1 MDAEE
6 KKLQNYVD
14 WRPKRLSSEEE
25 RALLDGIRHRND
37 ERKRA
42 MGVLPRK
49 IEDVKKQ
56 MDGML
61 PASDPET
68 VNLMPGYFRERTPE
82 EQAEYDQ
89 YQADK
94 ADFDSWTK
102 TSPIAKKRLDFAKRA
117 DYNQLGRDKIQNELI
132 ETWRA
137 EKGLRSFA
145 DMNNLDALQGKIDML
160 KRRASEK
167 SGVPD
172 KAKFSDFRP
181 TQFGGITSVHDVGE
195 KQELGIIGKAES
207 LYNDLGDIVSYAKE
221 FKKRGGYGS
230 SAGEFWK
237 GFKDALSK
245 LRTIDLGITDL
256 FESNA
261 FKEIVRKAQGG
272 GELTDQEKAVLELDQ
287 LYKEVSAAFNPSRS
301 YKGGYNT
308 GASLPF
314 MAEFAFSPVSGAGK
328 AVAKAVGKSL
338 VAKGAKEGAK
348 GLSKFAAR
356 VVSSKGGELALRT
369 MADVFVTA
377 PAMTATTGLPRVL
390 AEANRRMIEDGD
402 TPLSATLKAGTAS
415 WIEYMSEGLGG
426 AVDVG
431 LSKAGRLMF
440 GNGMEKLAATAVGR
454 KLSALS
460 KSSYAGAVRRMKGA
474 ANVQG
479 FLSENI
485 EEHIGNIVNYFTV
498 GDVAKEDLLNL
509 DTYLDTAIPIAVM
522 QAVFG
527 IASVGGYSLQVGR
540 VSRVAKKAETALGQ
554 FMPPEEQAKL
564 RERMESMP
572 LDAVTGLIK
581 RQIQKA
587 VENERQAAQT
597 EDESLAAVYMQD
609 AKKARAAAA
618 YVYAHTQKG
627 VLIGAKRQ
635 VDEEKEQAF
644 TQERDK
650 IKADYIASMPAA
662 ENGSYRIVRLNG
674 EGGEAVQVM
683 TDVST
688 YEVEERGDMIT
699 RFRAPGN
706 AVFVMHDDGTK
717 EQVRV
722 DQLLFDKELP
732 WVDNVDETATNLANM
747 DASKF
752 FEELEAERE
761 AEFESAQVETEKEGL
776 RIENGEMAMMS
787 QEDGS
792 LVPVTIADT
801 SMIDDGMVGIVMQD
815 DSMGVVPVES
825 LSAYEAPEESR
836 QSEPQ
841 PYSEEERALQE
852 EAGVSGMEKSEQAQ
866 YDEALAEENADGLS
880 FDDLEAPDAARELR
894 DQIPDADGAI
904 EFVEDEIKS
913 AKKELASIKK
923 SKAKGS
929 TVQERAKSFQE
940 RRNRIKEAEAR
951 ISRLES
957 IRSELA
963 NMGMAEM
970 ERINNEES
978 ILDVEAKTGEELA
991 AMMLMSGTKLIYS
1004 DFKRHTG
1011 YGDKEARGMFGIFA
1025 SAEKGGIGIERFGE
1039 ILMEMDEDGRFF
1051 DHDNAMSAVDAI
1063 LSLFQSVRK
1072 RGDLY
1077 KFISNNE
1084 QARREEEM
1092 KKSMSEEEYF
1102 IRQAFGMSM
1111 DEYSAYLRMFQDKL
1125 LTADDY
1131 KELEEIIAEEYGK
1144 GTGDQ
1149 GRDSEDTGDGQGRAS
1164 GSPVSNDELLQGERA
1179 GDGSG
1184 AVRMEE
1190 RGGSA
1195 GERGG
1200 SDGSLQDEVKNGI
1213 FAEDGISER
1222 ISQADSG
1229 AQDGESS
1236 EVVKEPHFSQGGFE
1250 SSLRDAQAHK
1260 GELSEREIAD
1270 IAEAYAKDAN
1280 SWVPLPDQPKLGT
1293 PLPSGVESEVYYN
1306 ELDGFVYKVNNL
1318 SLSKNILSFL
1328 ERINLH
1334 NKLFPETQ
1342 YELIGFSGFGNGSVY
1357 PIVRQ
1362 RFIPNAEFATPEE
1375 IDSYMRS
1382 LGFEKTSK
1390 EAEYSN
1396 GEYVVSDLRPRNALK
1411 DSDGDIYVVD
1421 AGLEAVASVSD
1432 QIAEEREK
1440 VDPNPT
1446 EAQKEAG
1453 NYRKGHIKLDGF
1465 DVTIEIPKGGVRS
1478 GVDANGKEWSIE
1490 MPHDYGYIRGTKG
1503 KDGDHIDVFL
1513 SESPEDGA
1521 VFVVD
1526 QVKEDGSFDEHKVM
1540 YGFSNLEEA
1549 KAAYLSNYSAGWKGL
1564 GNITEVSK
1572 DGFKKWVESSTRKT
1586 KPFAE
1591 YASVKRELSSNDPVA
1606 KKIKD
1611 IEDKQREIDELVLR
1625 RQDVMSEK
1633 SQALKE
1639 FDSFAKSNAKLFKD
1653 LSVQKFR
1660 AHRISAIDDIGGES
1674 YSKDDVDTLYTSF
1687 ADSVKGKNLVLVP
1700 SDSMASVFVL
1710 EDDVEVGSGR
1720 ISGIRGQ
1727 FEGEGVGDR
1736 EVLSLEELS
1745 DLFVGSIIY
1754 EVESEGIARSMLGLR
1769 NKYIS
1774 LLHESVDI
1782 RSRISDLQ
1790 KGIGVIKN
1798 EIEILNK
1805 DKEVKRI
1812 FDSYIMK
1819 HGDVQPAKK
1828 TGKPIDSSVIKFAI
1842 RGNDNP
1848 ILTGVY
1854 HDNGYAVA
1862 TDGII
1867 LLADKTAYDK
1877 SKNGR
1882 VDNGKSDSYLEGKFP
1897 NWKSVIPEVPLHPI
1911 DFNKL
1916 LGQLRAVR
1924 EDLKPSRG
1932 KRGVAKSAID
1942 KSVVS
1947 LRLPSGEI
1955 ASFQLARLEL
1965 SVSAAIRLGFDG
1977 VGYERFKLVMGGK
1990 NGNLVLVEHRP
2001 STDVSHEDYP
2011 VAAIDLSKT
2020 VDEIHSDNPDIRFR
2034 RSGTPIRES
2043 DGEVFARGQGFTEIP
2058 DGVASTHF
2066 AYEPNLAHIY
2076 EDPTAYYELEKL
2088 AKENGGIL
2096 PEGWEYDFSPEDFRL
2111 KDGYVCCKQS
2121 DNYEYPQYIMGAGD
2135 DSFCVFFE
2143 GEKVA
2148 TIYDGVVAKVEK
2160 VLDVWERKGNEYVQV
2175 DDEDAKSI
2183 KHERFRF
2190 LGEKG
2195 AAALD
2200 RYEEASHRMDN
2211 LAVAREMEEAG
2222 TDEQTIK
2229 RATGWERGADG
2240 LWRYEVSDFDLE
2252 IVDESFDKALG
2263 QYGVSLAEFVGK
2275 DSSLFVSYPLMK
2287 YINVKRRD
2295 LGDRING
2302 SFQSV
2307 ARSGFI
2313 EINRSLPI
2321 ADAEATL
2328 VHEVQHAIQHEEGF
2342 ENGTHSS
2349 SSDYRKNAG
2358 EVEARNAARRI
2369 DFTDDIRVMLGKYT
2383 EDVSRAD
2390 QIFLSDAV
2398 AGLRESVDPKRK
2410 SITAWDELLRRSP
2423 KLQMQQKIREEVGS
2437 LSKQLNVPVNFV
2449 FSRDLKGKKAQ
2460 SKGWY
2465 DGKTGEI
2472 FIVLDK
2478 NVDVEDA
2485 VATVMHE
2492 VVAHKGLRDMLG
2504 RAEHDALMDEV
2515 FNVIPEDVI
2524 SELKGFYW
2532 DDTKSDAH
2540 NRRVLADEYVAL
2552 LAETYQAPS
2561 VIERIAAAVRAAF
2574 RKLGISLKMN
2584 DGDIMYMLY
2593 LSKNRL
2599 TNRDSSRTTIDKMD
2613 RLQTAKQFA
2622 NEYDNIMFRM
2632 PIEDVENS
2640 LYEDYPIEVATYM
2653 RAKLSSRW
2661 YRWTEAHQDAMRS
2674 WKLFIDKLKDVKESE
2689 NVYMMENLMG
2699 SRAADKVSRFEHDKM
2714 KPLETSIRK
2723 LKKAVKLNDEGF
2735 SLYLIAKHAPERNE
2749 YMRRKAVEKLERDR
2763 SGLLKDMSDEDFRLE
2778 VERAMKKDYSG
2789 EKAVER
2795 ELKALGYD
2803 SLQAYIDHVENTA
2816 GSELINTLWDRLR
2829 AATGYSIKEW
2839 YDCGMMGKE
2848 SYNEMKSRYQ
2858 FYVPLRGHMGEVAK
2872 DIFRYYKAEVDPR
2885 FSDPNERAEG
2895 RKSIA
2900 DNPLPYIRQMAH
2912 SAIIAGSKNLV
2923 KMCAYR
2929 LASSHKNDVLFIG
2942 TQYYEVRK
2950 DGDGNIID
2958 YIPIYPDINAD
2969 DSEEEMREKMMDFH
2983 GRTKRGLENGS
2994 IVKEAKG
3001 AQDMKLFATDQQV
3014 KEHICTLKIN
3024 GRSFYLIAP
3033 MHPELTQ
3040 SITGRN
3046 RGFADGAIIRSVAAV
3061 TNFMAK
3067 NYTSRSPNFM
3077 LSNFSRD
3084 VWWSLGSLFTREGT
3098 GYTMRYVKNIPLAF
3112 KEQFKGR
3119 KNSVV
3124 LDEFYKSG
3132 ASTGFV
3138 TTLKESEYKKSYKNR
3153 ASTSHWFVAK
3163 KMWYGLWESF
3173 RVPNVFFENATRL
3186 AVFMTSRQEGR
3197 SLARSAYDAKE
3208 ASVNFNRKGSGK
3220 MGAAQLKSFFAFY
3233 NAGVQGLDAYGKLW
3247 GANWRKTLFLHGM
3260 AVFLGAAPYI
3270 VAALTGDDETRK
3282 KYFALPEY
3290 VRRNNLVIPLWGDS
3304 FLKIPLPIEA
3314 RAYHALG
3321 DVFGGLFRGEI
3332 SSKQA
3337 ALATV
3342 SSMMDMFPINFF
3354 DAHGGIEKGAKLYE
3368 LGDHTGALVATLGGV
3383 IPTAFR
3389 PLTEVAANMNYSGGK
3404 IYNETDWNAHL
3415 PAYRKAGYFTNPWM
3429 VEGAKALNKATG
3441 GDAVT
3446 PGRVNINPS
3455 IAEHYMMG
3463 YIGGVMTF
3471 LNQFTKTG
3479 ISVFGEED
3487 VNWNQVPVFNRFFLQ
3502 DKKILQKKI
3511 DRDFRDISDEM
3522 KLIQKREGGY
3532 RKIIKEGNW
3541 VDQENAATKL
3551 DEMYESGSIDLS
3563 EAYKSAAEHIK
3574 KMRKYMEDLEDKG
3587 EKNQME
3593 KEITDIKADFL
3604 EYKKSIDDGR
3614 EEEKGKTA

>member
-6 KKLQNYVD
+6 KKQDYAD
-14 WRPKRLSSEEE
+14 WKPRKLSSEEE
-25 RALLDGIRHRND
+25 RALLDSIKSRGE

-42 MGVLPRK
+42 EGFLPERV
-49 IEDVKKQ
+49 EDVKKQ

-68 VNLMPGYFRERTPE
+68 VNLMPGYFRERTSE

-89 YQADK
+89 YKADR
-94 ADFDSWTK
+94 ADFDRWTK
-102 TSPIAKKRLDFAKRA
+102 TSPIAKSRLAFAKKA
-117 DYNQLGRDKIQNELI
+117 DFNQRGRDKIQNELI

-167 SGVPD
+167 SGVLD
-172 KAKFSDFRP
+172 RAKFSDFRP

-195 KQELGIIGKAES
+195 KQELGIVGKAES
-207 LYNDLGDIVSYAKE
+207 LYNDLSDIVSYAKE
-221 FKKRGGYGS
+221 FKERGGYGS

-261 FKEIVRKAQGG
+261 YKEIVRKAQGG

-287 LYKEVSAAFNPSRS
+287 LYKEVSSAFNPSKS

-308 GASLPF
+308 GVSLPF
-314 MAEFAFSPVSGAGK
+314 MAEFALNPVSGAGK
-328 AVAKAVGKSL
+328 SIAKAVGKSL

-356 VVSSKGGELALRT
+356 VVSTKGGELALRT

-377 PAMTATTGLPRVL
+377 PAMTATSGMPRML

-440 GNGMEKLAATAVGR
+440 GNSMQKLAATAVGR
-454 KLSALS
+454 KLSALG

-474 ANVQG
+474 ANVQS

-485 EEHIGNIVNYFTV
+485 EEHIGNIVNHFTI
-498 GDVAKEDLLNL
+498 GDVTKEDLLNL
-509 DTYLDTAIPIAVM
+509 DTYLDTAIPIAVT
-522 QAVFG
+522 QAAFG
-527 IASVGGYSLQVGR
+527 ISSVGGYSLQVGR
-540 VSRVAKKAETALGQ
+540 VSRAAKKAETALGQ
-554 FMPPEEQAKL
+554 FMPPEEMTKL
-564 RERMESMP
+564 RERMRDMP
-572 LDAVTGLIK
+572 LDAVTGLVK

-609 AKKARAAAA
+609 AKKAKSAAA
-618 YVYAHTQKG
+618 YVYAQTQKNIL
-627 VLIGAKRQ
+627 VGAKSQ

-644 TQERDK
+644 TQERDR
-650 IKADYIASMPAA
+650 IKAKYIASMPAA

-674 EGGEAVQVM
+674 VDGEAVQVM

-688 YEVEERGDMIT
+688 YEVEERGKIIT
-699 RFRAPGN
+699 RFRAPDN
-706 AVFVMHDDGTK
+706 VVFVMHEDGTK

-732 WVDNVDETATNLANM
+732 WVDNVDETATNLANV

-752 FEELEAERE
+752 FEDLEAERE
-761 AEFESAQVETEKEGL
+761 AEFEAAQVETEKEGL

-801 SMIDDGMVGIVMQD
+801 SMFEDGMVGVVMQD
-815 DSMGVVPVES
+815 DSMDVVPVES
-825 LSAYEAPEESR
+825 LSAYEVPE
-836 QSEPQ
+836 EPQ
-841 PYSEEERALQE
+841 PYTEEERALQE
-852 EAGVSGMEKSEQAQ
+852 EAGIGSMEKLEGAQ

-880 FDDLEAPDAARELR
+880 FDDLEAPDAARMLR

-904 EFVEDEIKS
+904 EFVEDEIKA
-913 AKKELASIKK
+913 AKKELTSIKRT
-923 SKAKGS
+923 KAKGA
-929 TVQERAKSFQE
+929 TVEERARSFQE
-940 RRNRIKEAEAR
+940 RRNRIKDAESR

-957 IRSELA
+957 IRSELS
-963 NMGMAEM
+963 NMGMFEM

-1011 YGDKEARGMFGIFA
+1011 YGDKEARGLFGIFA

-1077 KFISNNE
+1077 KFIANNE

-1111 DEYSAYLRMFQDKL
+1111 DEYKAHLRMFQDEL

-1144 GTGDQ
+1144 RTSNQ
-1149 GRDSEDTGDGQGRAS
+1149 GGDSEDTSDEQGRAS

-1190 RGGSA
+1190 RGDAA

-1200 SDGSLQDEVKNGI
+1200 SDGTLQDEVKNDN

-1222 ISQADSG
+1222 ISQASDGADSG
-1229 AQDGESS
+1229 KADGGLQSADQLRRGIEEASRDARGGEK
-1236 EVVKEPHFSQGGFE
+1236 EVNRTIEALGQSLGLWIPFE
-1250 SSLRDAQAHK
+1250 NLSSLGSPFVGGNENTNYLD
-1260 GELSEREIAD
+1260 E
-1270 IAEAYAKDAN
+1270 N
-1280 SWVPLPDQPKLGT
+1280 GT
-1293 PLPSGVESEVYYN
+1293 I
-1306 ELDGFVYKVNNL
+1306 YKVNNL
-1318 SLSKNILSFL
+1318 MNSGTIVDLFN
-1328 ERINLH
+1328 RIDLH
-1334 NKLFPETQ
+1334 NAIFPNTR
-1342 YELIGFSGFGNGSVY
+1342 YELVGVSGFGNGSSIYPVY
-1357 PIVRQ
+1357 KQYFVRD
-1362 RFIPNAEFATPEE
+1362 AEFATPEE

-1396 GEYVVSDLRPRNALK
+1396 GEYVVSDLRPRNVLK

-1421 AGLEAVASVSD
+1421 AGLEVAASVSD

-1440 VDPNPT
+1440 VDTNPT

-1453 NYRKGHIKLDGF
+1453 NYRKGHVELDGF
-1465 DVTIEIPKGGVRS
+1465 DITIETPKGGVRS

-1490 MPHDYGYIRGTKG
+1490 MQHDYGYIRGTKG
-1503 KDGDHIDVFL
+1503 KDGDHIDIFL
-1513 SESPEDGA
+1513 SESPEEGT

-1540 YGFSNLEEA
+1540 YGFSDLEDA
-1549 KAAYLSNYSAGWKGL
+1549 KAAYLSNYSDGWKGL

-1572 DGFKKWVESSTRKT
+1572 DDFKKWVESSTRKT

-1591 YASVKRELSSNDPVA
+1591 YVQIV
-1606 KKIKD
+1606 
-1611 IEDKQREIDELVLR
+1611 R
-1625 RQDVMSEK
+1625 RQE
-1633 SQALKE
+1633 
-1639 FDSFAKSNAKLFKD
+1639 SNARFREMIEAAKERQAKEIEPGWFD
-1653 LSVQKFR
+1653 RVLSEQQLPDER
-1660 AHRISAIDDIGGES
+1660 TD
-1674 YSKDDVDTLYTSF
+1674 SK
-1687 ADSVKGKNLVLVP
+1687 VKGIP
-1700 SDSMASVFVL
+1700 EDFVA
-1710 EDDVEVGSGR
+1710 
-1720 ISGIRGQ
+1720 
-1727 FEGEGVGDR
+1727 GE
-1736 EVLSLEELS
+1736 
-1745 DLFVGSIIY
+1745 
-1754 EVESEGIARSMLGLR
+1754 
-1769 NKYIS
+1769 
-1774 LLHESVDI
+1774 
-1782 RSRISDLQ
+1782 
-1790 KGIGVIKN
+1790 
-1798 EIEILNK
+1798 K
-1805 DKEVKRI
+1805 DKHV
-1812 FDSYIMK
+1812 
-1819 HGDVQPAKK
+1819 V
-1828 TGKPIDSSVIKFAI
+1828 
-1842 RGNDNP
+1842 
-1848 ILTGVY
+1848 LTGVY
-1854 HDNGYAVA
+1854 HA
-1862 TDGII
+1862 
-1867 LLADKTAYDK
+1867 
-1877 SKNGR
+1877 NGR
-1882 VDNGKSDSYLEGKFP
+1882 VYASDGVVLISEEKKYPKKDEGKIRTKGAYIDGKSPPVERVIPKAEKYSPFDADALVSFVERVEAAAKAEWNRKGDNGKRIDKGSYKFKRE
-1897 NWKSVIPEVPLHPI
+1897 NTHVALGINGEERVVRLDRLDKIAKAARRLGIISVGV
-1911 DFNKL
+1911 D
-1916 LGQLRAVR
+1916 
-1924 EDLKPSRG
+1924 SRG
-1932 KRGVAKSAID
+1932 YIHMTDGNNHVVSGSN
-1942 KSVVS
+1942 SVVKH
-1947 LRLPSGEI
+1947 LANVPYGDVFAYNL
-1955 ASFQLARLEL
+1955 ASAESQ
-1965 SVSAAIRLGFDG
+1965 
-1977 VGYERFKLVMGGK
+1977 
-1990 NGNLVLVEHRP
+1990 
-2001 STDVSHEDYP
+2001 
-2011 VAAIDLSKT
+2011 
-2020 VDEIHSDNPDIRFR
+2020 DNPDIRFR
-2034 RSGTPIRES
+2034 RSDAPIRES
-2043 DGEVFARGQGFTEIP
+2043 DRDVFARGQISSTIP
-2058 DGVASTHF
+2058 DGFASTHF
-2066 AYEPNLAHIY
+2066 AYEPNLAHVY
-2076 EDPTAYYELEKL
+2076 EDPTAYFELERL

-2096 PEGWEYDFSPEDFRL
+2096 PEGWEFDFSPEDFRL
-2111 KDGYVCCKQS
+2111 KNGYVCCKQS
-2121 DNYEYPQYIMGAGD
+2121 DNYEYPQYIMGAGE

-2160 VLDVWERKGNEYVQV
+2160 VLDVWERKGDEYVQV
-2175 DDEDAKSI
+2175 DSEDAKII
-2183 KHERFRF
+2183 KHERFR
-2190 LGEKG
+2190 
-2195 AAALD
+2195 A
-2200 RYEEASHRMDN
+2200 
-2211 LAVAREMEEAG
+2211 
-2222 TDEQTIK
+2222 
-2229 RATGWERGADG
+2229 
-2240 LWRYEVSDFDLE
+2240 
-2252 IVDESFDKALG
+2252 
-2263 QYGVSLAEFVGK
+2263 
-2275 DSSLFVSYPLMK
+2275 P
-2287 YINVKRRD
+2287 
-2295 LGDRING
+2295 
-2302 SFQSV
+2302 
-2307 ARSGFI
+2307 
-2313 EINRSLPI
+2313 
-2321 ADAEATL
+2321 
-2328 VHEVQHAIQHEEGF
+2328 
-2342 ENGTHSS
+2342 
-2349 SSDYRKNAG
+2349 
-2358 EVEARNAARRI
+2358 
-2369 DFTDDIRVMLGKYT
+2369 
-2383 EDVSRAD
+2383 
-2390 QIFLSDAV
+2390 
-2398 AGLRESVDPKRK
+2398 
-2410 SITAWDELLRRSP
+2410 TAWDELLRRSP

-2465 DGKTGEI
+2465 DGKTGEVS
-2472 FIVLDK
+2472 IVLDK

-2504 RAEHDALMDEV
+2504 RADHDALMDEV
-2515 FNVIPEDVI
+2515 FSVIPEDVI
-2524 SELKGFYW
+2524 SELKEFYW
-2532 DDTKSDAH
+2532 DDTKSEAH

-2599 TNRDSSRTTIDKMD
+2599 MNRDSSRTTIDKMD

-2640 LYEDYPIEVATYM
+2640 LYEDYPIEVASYM

-2689 NVYMMENLMG
+2689 NVYMMENIMG
-2699 SRAADKVSRFEHDKM
+2699 SRAADKVSRFEHDRM

-2735 SLYLIAKHAPERNE
+2735 SLYLISKHAPERNE
-2749 YMRRKAVEKLERDR
+2749 YMRKKAVENLEKERG
-2763 SGLLKDMSDEDFRLE
+2763 GLFRNLSDEDFRLE

-2803 SLQAYIDHVENTA
+2803 SLQAYTDHVENTA

-2829 AATGYSIKEW
+2829 AATGHSIKEW
-2839 YDCGMMGKE
+2839 YDCGMMGRE
-2848 SYNEMKSRYQ
+2848 AYQEMKSRYR

-2994 IVKEAKG
+2994 IVREAKG
-3001 AQDMKLFATDQQV
+3001 VQDMKLFATDQQV

-3046 RGFADGAIIRSVAAV
+3046 RDFADGAIIRSVAAV

-3098 GYTMRYVKNIPLAF
+3098 GYTMGFVRNIPLAF

-3132 ASTGFV
+3132 AATGFV

-3173 RVPNVFFENATRL
+3173 SVPNVFFENATRL

-3247 GANWRKTLFLHGM
+3247 GANWKKMAALHGM

-3282 KYFALPEY
+3282 KHFALPDY

-3314 RAYHALG
+3314 RAYHAIG
-3321 DVFGGLFRGEI
+3321 DIFGGLFRGEI
-3332 SSKQA
+3332 SGKQA

-3368 LGDHTGALVATLGGV
+3368 LGDHTGALAATLGGV

-3389 PLTEVAANMNYSGGK
+3389 PLTEVVANMNYSGGK

-3441 GDAVT
+3441 GDEVT

-3471 LNQFTKTG
+3471 LNQSAKTG

-3511 DRDFRDISDEM
+3511 DRDFRDVSDEM
-3522 KLIQKREGGY
+3522 KLIQKRESGY
-3532 RKIIKEGNW
+3532 RKILKEGNW
-3541 VDQENAATKL
+3541 VEQGNAATKL

-3587 EKNQME
+3587 EKDQME

>member
-6 KKLQNYVD
+6 KKLQGYAD
-14 WRPKRLSSEEE
+14 WKPVRIGAEEE
-25 RALLDGIRHRND
+25 RALLDSIKSRG
-37 ERKRA
+37 EVRKRA
-42 MGVLPRK
+42 EGFLPERV
-49 IEDVKKQ
+49 EDVKKQ
-56 MDGML
+56 LKGML
-61 PASDPET
+61 PASAPET
-68 VNLMPGYFRERTPE
+68 VNLMPGYFRERTSQ

-94 ADFDSWTK
+94 ADFDNWTK
-102 TSPIAKKRLDFAKRA
+102 TSPIAKKRLASIRRA
-117 DYNQLGRDKIQNELI
+117 DIEHKAGYGQGVGQDERNRVDRELWQ
-132 ETWRA
+132 TYKA

-160 KRRASEK
+160 KSRASEK
-167 SGVPD
+167 SGVLD

-195 KQELGIIGKAES
+195 KQELGIVGKAES
-207 LYNDLGDIVSYAKE
+207 LYNDLSDIVSYAKK
-221 FKKRGGYGS
+221 FKERGGYGS

-245 LRTIDLGITDL
+245 LRVIDLGITDL

-261 FKEIVRKAQGG
+261 YKEIVRKAQGG

-287 LYKEVSAAFNPSRS
+287 LYKEVSSDFNPSKS

-314 MAEFAFSPVSGAGK
+314 MAEFALNPVSGAGK
-328 AVAKAVGKSL
+328 SIAKAVGKSL
-338 VAKGAKEGAK
+338 VAKGVKEGAK

-440 GNGMEKLAATAVGR
+440 GDGMEKLAATAVGR
-454 KLSALS
+454 KLSAMGR
-460 KSSYAGAVRRMKGA
+460 SSYAGAVRRMKGA
-474 ANVQG
+474 ANVQS

-498 GDVAKEDLLNL
+498 GDVTKEDLLNL
-509 DTYLDTAIPIAVM
+509 EVYLDTAIPIAVT
-522 QAVFG
+522 QAAFG
-527 IASVGGYSLQVGR
+527 ISSVGGYSLQVGR
-540 VSRVAKKAETALGQ
+540 VSRAAKKAETALGQ
-554 FMPPEEQAKL
+554 FMPPEEMTKL
-564 RERMESMP
+564 RERMRDMP
-572 LDAVTGLIK
+572 LDAIAGLVK

-609 AKKARAAAA
+609 AKKAKSAAA
-618 YVYAHTQKG
+618 YVYAQTQKNIL
-627 VLIGAKRQ
+627 VGAKSQ

-644 TQERDK
+644 TQERDR
-650 IKADYIASMPAA
+650 IKAKYMASMPAA
-662 ENGSYRIVRLNG
+662 ENGSYRMARLNG
-674 EGGEAVQVM
+674 VDGEAVQVM
-683 TDVST
+683 TDIST
-688 YEVEERGDMIT
+688 YEVEERGKIIT
-699 RFRAPGN
+699 RFRSSDNTA
-706 AVFVMHDDGTK
+706 FIMHEDGTK

-801 SMIDDGMVGIVMQD
+801 SMLEDGVVGIVMQD
-815 DSMGVVPVES
+815 DSMDVVPVES
-825 LSAYEAPEESR
+825 LSAYEVPEEP
-836 QSEPQ
+836 QPSEPQ
-841 PYSEEERALQE
+841 PYTEEERALQE
-852 EAGVSGMEKSEQAQ
+852 EAGIGSMEKSEGAQ

-880 FDDLEAPDAARELR
+880 FDDLEAPDAARMLR

-904 EFVEDEIKS
+904 EFVEDEIKT
-913 AKKELASIKK
+913 AKKELTSIKRT
-923 SKAKGS
+923 KAKGV
-929 TVQERAKSFQE
+929 TVEERARSFQE
-940 RRNRIKEAEAR
+940 RRNRIKDAEAR

-957 IRSELA
+957 IRAELS
-963 NMGMAEM
+963 NMGMSEM

-978 ILDVEAKTGEELA
+978 VLDVEAKTGEELA

-1051 DHDNAMSAVDAI
+1051 DHENAMSAVDAV

-1077 KFISNNE
+1077 KFIANNE
-1084 QARREEEM
+1084 QAGREEEM
-1092 KKSMSEEEYF
+1092 RKSMSEEEYF

-1111 DEYSAYLRMFQDKL
+1111 DEYKAHLRMFQDEL

-1144 GTGDQ
+1144 RTSDQ
-1149 GRDSEDTGDGQGRAS
+1149 GGDSEDTGDEQGRP
-1164 GSPVSNDELLQGERA
+1164 GESPVSDDELLRGERT

-1184 AVRMEE
+1184 AIRMED
-1190 RGGSA
+1190 RGLSV

-1200 SDGSLQDEVKNGI
+1200 SDGSLQNEVKNDN

-1222 ISQADSG
+1222 ISQASDGADSG
-1229 AQDGESS
+1229 KADGGLQSADQLRRGIEEASRDARGGEK
-1236 EVVKEPHFSQGGFE
+1236 EVNRAIEALAKSLGLWIPFE
-1250 SSLRDAQAHK
+1250 NLSSLGSPFVGGNENTNYLD
-1260 GELSEREIAD
+1260 E
-1270 IAEAYAKDAN
+1270 N
-1280 SWVPLPDQPKLGT
+1280 GT
-1293 PLPSGVESEVYYN
+1293 I
-1306 ELDGFVYKVNNL
+1306 YKVNNL
-1318 SLSKNILSFL
+1318 MNSGTIVDLFN
-1328 ERINLH
+1328 RIDLH
-1334 NKLFPETQ
+1334 NAIFPNTR
-1342 YELIGFSGFGNGSVY
+1342 YELVGVSGFGNGSSIYPVY
-1357 PIVRQ
+1357 KQYFVRD
-1362 RFIPNAEFATPEE
+1362 AEFATPEE

-1396 GEYVVSDLRPRNALK
+1396 GEYVVSDLRSRNVLK
-1411 DSDGDIYVVD
+1411 DSDGDIYVID
-1421 AGLEAVASVSD
+1421 AGLEVAASVSD

-1440 VDPNPT
+1440 VDTNPT

-1453 NYRKGHIKLDGF
+1453 NYRKGHVELDGF
-1465 DVTIEIPKGGVRS
+1465 DITIETPKGGVRS

-1490 MPHDYGYIRGTKG
+1490 MQHDYGYIRGTKG

-1513 SESPEDGA
+1513 SESPEEGA

-1526 QVKEDGSFDEHKVM
+1526 QVKEDGSFDKHKVM
-1540 YGFSNLEEA
+1540 YGFSDPEEA

-1572 DGFKKWVESSTRKT
+1572 EDFKKWVESSTRKT

-1591 YASVKRELSSNDPVA
+1591 Y
-1606 KKIKD
+1606 
-1611 IEDKQREIDELVLR
+1611 
-1625 RQDVMSEK
+1625 
-1633 SQALKE
+1633 
-1639 FDSFAKSNAKLFKD
+1639 
-1653 LSVQKFR
+1653 VQ
-1660 AHRISAIDDIGGES
+1660 
-1674 YSKDDVDTLYTSF
+1674 
-1687 ADSVKGKNLVLVP
+1687 
-1700 SDSMASVFVL
+1700 
-1710 EDDVEVGSGR
+1710 
-1720 ISGIRGQ
+1720 
-1727 FEGEGVGDR
+1727 
-1736 EVLSLEELS
+1736 
-1745 DLFVGSIIY
+1745 
-1754 EVESEGIARSMLGLR
+1754 IARKQESSMR
-1769 NKYIS
+1769 
-1774 LLHESVDI
+1774 
-1782 RSRISDLQ
+1782 
-1790 KGIGVIKN
+1790 
-1798 EIEILNK
+1798 
-1805 DKEVKRI
+1805 
-1812 FDSYIMK
+1812 
-1819 HGDVQPAKK
+1819 
-1828 TGKPIDSSVIKFAI
+1828 
-1842 RGNDNP
+1842 
-1848 ILTGVY
+1848 
-1854 HDNGYAVA
+1854 
-1862 TDGII
+1862 
-1867 LLADKTAYDK
+1867 
-1877 SKNGR
+1877 
-1882 VDNGKSDSYLEGKFP
+1882 
-1897 NWKSVIPEVPLHPI
+1897 
-1911 DFNKL
+1911 
-1916 LGQLRAVR
+1916 
-1924 EDLKPSRG
+1924 
-1932 KRGVAKSAID
+1932 
-1942 KSVVS
+1942 
-1947 LRLPSGEI
+1947 SGETI
-1955 ASFQLARLEL
+1955 ESDAGNVGA
-1965 SVSAAIRLGFDG
+1965 FD
-1977 VGYERFKLVMGGK
+1977 V
-1990 NGNLVLVEHRP
+1990 
-2001 STDVSHEDYP
+2001 
-2011 VAAIDLSKT
+2011 
-2020 VDEIHSDNPDIRFR
+2020 DNPDIRFR
-2034 RSGTPIRES
+2034 RSGTPMRES
-2043 DGEVFARGQGFTEIP
+2043 DGEVFARGQISSTISDGF
-2058 DGVASTHF
+2058 ASVHF

-2088 AKENGGIL
+2088 AKENGGVL

-2111 KDGYVCCKQS
+2111 KRGYVCCRES

-2148 TIYDGVVAKVEK
+2148 TIYDGVVAKVGK
-2160 VLDVWERKGNEYVQV
+2160 VLDVWERKGDEYVQV
-2175 DDEDAKSI
+2175 DGDDVRYRAVFHGSPHAFESFDHSKMGTGEGAQAYGWGTYVTEVQGIARSYAKMEKHVEVKFIGSYDDQWQFNIISNMLNYLRSDISRGFSLKEKFEDAKSRLKRYKYNGDVNAGI
-2183 KHERFRF
+2183 FIDNLSIRDFDVKYSTRNLYTVDIPDDNGSNYLHWEKSINEQPQGVKEKIEEMSGDGLIGRLFGALVGNRDVSLGDRYKSLTRAGNVSPQELSQALSEEGFVGISYPAQHQSGGRKDGARNYVIFKEEDAKVINHERFR
-2190 LGEKG
+2190 
-2195 AAALD
+2195 
-2200 RYEEASHRMDN
+2200 AS
-2211 LAVAREMEEAG
+2211 
-2222 TDEQTIK
+2222 I
-2229 RATGWERGADG
+2229 
-2240 LWRYEVSDFDLE
+2240 
-2252 IVDESFDKALG
+2252 
-2263 QYGVSLAEFVGK
+2263 
-2275 DSSLFVSYPLMK
+2275 
-2287 YINVKRRD
+2287 
-2295 LGDRING
+2295 
-2302 SFQSV
+2302 
-2307 ARSGFI
+2307 
-2313 EINRSLPI
+2313 
-2321 ADAEATL
+2321 
-2328 VHEVQHAIQHEEGF
+2328 
-2342 ENGTHSS
+2342 
-2349 SSDYRKNAG
+2349 
-2358 EVEARNAARRI
+2358 
-2369 DFTDDIRVMLGKYT
+2369 
-2383 EDVSRAD
+2383 
-2390 QIFLSDAV
+2390 
-2398 AGLRESVDPKRK
+2398 
-2410 SITAWDELLRRSP
+2410 AWDELLRRSP

-2437 LSKQLNVPVNFV
+2437 LSKQLNAPVNFV

-2465 DGKTGEI
+2465 DGKTGEV

-2524 SELKGFYW
+2524 SELKEFYW
-2532 DDTKSDAH
+2532 DDTKSEAH
-2540 NRRVLADEYVAL
+2540 NGRVLADEYVAL
-2552 LAETYQAPS
+2552 LAETYQTPS
-2561 VIERIAAAVRAAF
+2561 VIERVAAAVRAAF

-2599 TNRDSSRTTIDKMD
+2599 MNRDSSRTTIDKTD

-2640 LYEDYPIEVATYM
+2640 LYEDYPAEVATYM

-2689 NVYMMENLMG
+2689 NVYMMENIMG

-2749 YMRRKAVEKLERDR
+2749 YMRKKAVENLEKERG
-2763 SGLLKDMSDEDFRLE
+2763 GLFRNLSDEDFRLE

-2803 SLQAYIDHVENTA
+2803 SLQAYIDHVENMA
-2816 GSELINTLWDRLR
+2816 GSELIETLWGRLR

-2839 YDCGMMGKE
+2839 YDCGMIGRE

-2912 SAIIAGSKNLV
+2912 SAVIAGSKNLV

-2994 IVKEAKG
+2994 IVREAKG
-3001 AQDMKLFATDQQV
+3001 VQDMKLFATDQQV
-3014 KEHICTLKIN
+3014 REHICTLKIN

-3046 RGFADGAIIRSVAAV
+3046 REVADGAIIRRVAAV

-3098 GYTMRYVKNIPLAF
+3098 RYTMGFVRNIPLAF

-3173 RVPNVFFENATRL
+3173 SVPNVFFENATRL

-3247 GANWRKTLFLHGM
+3247 GANWKKMAALHGM

-3270 VAALTGDDETRK
+3270 VAALTGDDEMRK

-3290 VRRNNLVIPLWGDS
+3290 VRRNNLVIPLLEDS

-3383 IPTAFR
+3383 IPTVFR
-3389 PLTEVAANMNYSGGK
+3389 PLTEVVANMNYSGGK

-3441 GDAVT
+3441 GDEVT

-3471 LNQFTKTG
+3471 LNQSAKTG

-3487 VNWNQVPVFNRFFLQ
+3487 VNWNQVPVSNRFFLQ

-3511 DRDFRDISDEM
+3511 DRDFRDVSDDM
-3522 KLIQKREGGY
+3522 KLIQKRESGY
-3532 RKIIKEGNW
+3532 RKILKEGNW
-3541 VDQENAATKL
+3541 VEQGNAATKL

-3563 EAYKSAAEHIK
+3563 EAYKSADEHIK

-3587 EKNQME
+3587 EKDQME

>member
-6 KKLQNYVD
+6 KKLQGYAD
-14 WRPKRLSSEEE
+14 WKPVRMGAEEE
-25 RALLDGIRHRND
+25 RALLDSIKSRGE

-42 MGVLPRK
+42 EGVLPQK
-49 IEDVKKQ
+49 IGDVKKQ

-68 VNLMPGYFRERTPE
+68 VRMMPDYFRERTSG

-89 YQADK
+89 YKADR
-94 ADFDSWTK
+94 ADFDNWTK
-102 TSPIAKKRLDFAKRA
+102 TSPIAKSRLAFAKKA
-117 DYNQLGRDKIQNELI
+117 DFNQRGRDKIQNELI

-167 SGVPD
+167 SGVLD
-172 KAKFSDFRP
+172 RAKFSDFRP
-181 TQFGGITSVHDVGE
+181 TQFGGITSVHDADE

-207 LYNDLGDIVSYAKE
+207 LYNDLSDIVSYAKE

-261 FKEIVRKAQGG
+261 YKEIVRKAQGG

-287 LYKEVSAAFNPSRS
+287 LYKEVSSAFNPSKS

-328 AVAKAVGKSL
+328 SVAKAVGKSL

-356 VVSSKGGELALRT
+356 VVSTKGGDLALRT

-377 PAMTATTGLPRVL
+377 PSMTATTGMPRAL

-440 GNGMEKLAATAVGR
+440 GNGMERLAATAVGR
-454 KLSALS
+454 KLSALG

-474 ANVQG
+474 ANVQS
-479 FLSENI
+479 FLSENV
-485 EEHIGNIVNYFTV
+485 EEHIGNIVNHFTV
-498 GDVAKEDLLNL
+498 GDVTKEDLLNL
-509 DTYLDTAIPIAVM
+509 DTYLDTAIPIAVT
-522 QAVFG
+522 QAAFG
-527 IASVGGYSLQVGR
+527 ILSVGGYSLQVGR
-540 VSRVAKKAETALGQ
+540 VSRAAKKAETALGQ
-554 FMPPEEQAKL
+554 FMSPEERAKL
-564 RERMESMP
+564 AEKLRDMP
-572 LDAVTGLIK
+572 LDAVTGLVK

-609 AKKARAAAA
+609 AKKAKSAAA
-618 YVYAHTQKG
+618 YVYAQTQKSI
-627 VLIGAKRQ
+627 LIGAKSQ
-635 VDEEKEQAF
+635 ADEEKEQAF

-662 ENGSYRIVRLNG
+662 ENGSYRMARLNG
-674 EGGEAVQVM
+674 VDGEAVQVM
-683 TDVST
+683 TDIST
-688 YEVEERGDMIT
+688 YEVEERGNMIT
-699 RFRAPGN
+699 RLRSSDNTA
-706 AVFVMHDDGTK
+706 FVMHEDGTK

-722 DQLLFDKELP
+722 DQLLFDKDLP
-732 WVDNVDETATNLANM
+732 WADNVEETATNLANM
-747 DASKF
+747 DASKS
-752 FEELEAERE
+752 FEELEAEKE
-761 AEFESAQVETEKEGL
+761 AEFEAAQMDSEEEGL
-776 RIENGEMAMMS
+776 RVENGEMAMMA
-787 QEDGS
+787 QGDGS

-801 SMIDDGMVGIVMQD
+801 SMLDDGMVGIVMQD
-815 DSMGVVPVES
+815 DSMDVVPVES
-825 LSAYEAPEESR
+825 LSAYEAPEE
-836 QSEPQ
+836 PQ
-841 PYSEEERALQE
+841 PYTEEERALQE
-852 EAGVSGMEKSEQAQ
+852 EAGIGSMEKSEGAK

-880 FDDLEAPDAARELR
+880 FDDLEAPDAARMLR

-904 EFVEDEIKS
+904 EFVEDEIKT
-913 AKKELASIKK
+913 AKKELTSIKRT
-923 SKAKGS
+923 KAKGA
-929 TVQERAKSFQE
+929 TVEERARSFQE
-940 RRNRIKEAEAR
+940 RRNRIKDAEAR

-957 IRSELA
+957 IRSELS

-970 ERINNEES
+970 ERINNEEA

-1092 KKSMSEEEYF
+1092 KKSMSEDEYF
-1102 IRQAFGMSM
+1102 IQQAFGMSM
-1111 DEYSAYLRMFQDKL
+1111 DEYSAYLRMFQDEL

-1149 GRDSEDTGDGQGRAS
+1149 GGDSEDTGDEQGRP
-1164 GSPVSNDELLQGERA
+1164 GESPVSDDELLRGERT
-1179 GDGSG
+1179 GDESG

-1190 RGGSA
+1190 RGDAA
-1195 GERGG
+1195 GERGD
-1200 SDGSLQDEVKNGI
+1200 SDGSLQDEVK
-1213 FAEDGISER
+1213 DGISER

-1250 SSLRDAQAHK
+1250 SSVRDAQAHK

-1270 IAEAYAKDAN
+1270 IAEAYAKEAN

-1293 PLPSGVESEVYYN
+1293 PLPSGVECEVYYN

-1342 YELIGFSGFGNGSVY
+1342 YELIGFSGFSNGSVY

-1396 GEYVVSDLRPRNALK
+1396 GEYVVSDLRPRNVLK
-1411 DSDGDIYVVD
+1411 DADGDIYVID
-1421 AGLEAVASVSD
+1421 AGLEVAASVSD
-1432 QIAEEREK
+1432 RIAEEREK
-1440 VDPNPT
+1440 VDTNPT

-1453 NYRKGHIKLDGF
+1453 NYRKGHVELDGF
-1465 DVTIEIPKGGVRS
+1465 DITIETPRGGVRR
-1478 GVDANGKEWSIE
+1478 GVDADGKEWSIE
-1490 MPHDYGYIRGTKG
+1490 MQHDYGYIRGTKG
-1503 KDGDHIDVFL
+1503 KDGDHIDIFL

-1540 YGFSNLEEA
+1540 YGFSDLEDA
-1549 KAAYLSNYSAGWKGL
+1549 KAAYLSNYSDGWKGL

-1572 DGFKKWVESSTRKT
+1572 DDFKRWVESSTRKT

-1591 YASVKRELSSNDPVA
+1591 Y
-1606 KKIKD
+1606 
-1611 IEDKQREIDELVLR
+1611 
-1625 RQDVMSEK
+1625 
-1633 SQALKE
+1633 
-1639 FDSFAKSNAKLFKD
+1639 
-1653 LSVQKFR
+1653 VQ
-1660 AHRISAIDDIGGES
+1660 
-1674 YSKDDVDTLYTSF
+1674 
-1687 ADSVKGKNLVLVP
+1687 
-1700 SDSMASVFVL
+1700 
-1710 EDDVEVGSGR
+1710 
-1720 ISGIRGQ
+1720 
-1727 FEGEGVGDR
+1727 
-1736 EVLSLEELS
+1736 
-1745 DLFVGSIIY
+1745 
-1754 EVESEGIARSMLGLR
+1754 IAR
-1769 NKYIS
+1769 KQ
-1774 LLHESVDI
+1774 ESAVRSGETIESDVDI
-1782 RSRISDLQ
+1782 RFRLSEEEQIKRQAIADGTFMKAPNGNETNLNERQWFQVRTRAFKDWFGDWEKSPEDAS
-1790 KGIGVIKN
+1790 KVVDENGEPMVVYHGTDADFTEFKFDKIGTHSTSIGYGFYLASSENVARGYTSTEKVMPLFLCSKKQLDVNKSPLSKKELTSLINKIIEKEIQES
-1798 EIEILNK
+1798 EIEDYRDSFLSNYADTYSLKKNSAIGETVGMILASNSTAV
-1805 DKEVKRI
+1805 DQISELCNAVGDKRI
-1812 FDSYIMK
+1812 VNEAVVQVLGYDAIIQKDFQ
-1819 HGDVQPAKK
+1819 GDGIAFVALTPNQ
-1828 TGKPIDSSVIKFAI
+1828 IKS
-1842 RGNDNP
+1842 
-1848 ILTGVY
+1848 
-1854 HDNGYAVA
+1854 A
-1862 TDGII
+1862 TDNVG
-1867 LLADKTAYDK
+1867 T
-1877 SKNGR
+1877 
-1882 VDNGKSDSYLEGKFP
+1882 
-1897 NWKSVIPEVPLHPI
+1897 
-1911 DFNKL
+1911 
-1916 LGQLRAVR
+1916 
-1924 EDLKPSRG
+1924 
-1932 KRGVAKSAID
+1932 
-1942 KSVVS
+1942 
-1947 LRLPSGEI
+1947 
-1955 ASFQLARLEL
+1955 
-1965 SVSAAIRLGFDG
+1965 FD
-1977 VGYERFKLVMGGK
+1977 V
-1990 NGNLVLVEHRP
+1990 
-2001 STDVSHEDYP
+2001 
-2011 VAAIDLSKT
+2011 
-2020 VDEIHSDNPDIRFR
+2020 DNPDIRFR
-2034 RSGTPIRES
+2034 RSEAPIRES
-2043 DGEVFARGQGFTEIP
+2043 DREVFARGQISSTIP
-2058 DGVASTHF
+2058 DGFASTHF
-2066 AYEPNLAHIY
+2066 AYEPNLAHVY

-2111 KDGYVCCKQS
+2111 KRGYVCCKQS
-2121 DNYEYPQYIMGAGD
+2121 DNYEYPQYIMGAED

-2160 VLDVWERKGNEYVQV
+2160 ILDVWERKGGEYVQV
-2175 DDEDAKSI
+2175 DSEDVRYRAVFHGSPHAFESFDHSKMGTGEGAQAYGWGTYVTEVQGIARSYAKMEKNVEVKFIGSYDDQWQFNIISNMLNYLRSDISRGFSLKEKFDDAKSRLKRYKYNGDVNAGIFIDNLSIRDFDVKYSTRNLYTVDIPDDNGSNYLHWEKSINEQPQGVKEKIEEMSGDGLIGRLFGALVGNRDVSLGDRYKSLTRAGNVSPQELSQALSEEGFVGISYPAQHQSGGRKDGARNYVIFKEEDAKVI
-2183 KHERFRF
+2183 NHERFR
-2190 LGEKG
+2190 
-2195 AAALD
+2195 A
-2200 RYEEASHRMDN
+2200 
-2211 LAVAREMEEAG
+2211 
-2222 TDEQTIK
+2222 
-2229 RATGWERGADG
+2229 
-2240 LWRYEVSDFDLE
+2240 
-2252 IVDESFDKALG
+2252 
-2263 QYGVSLAEFVGK
+2263 
-2275 DSSLFVSYPLMK
+2275 
-2287 YINVKRRD
+2287 
-2295 LGDRING
+2295 
-2302 SFQSV
+2302 
-2307 ARSGFI
+2307 
-2313 EINRSLPI
+2313 PI
-2321 ADAEATL
+2321 
-2328 VHEVQHAIQHEEGF
+2328 
-2342 ENGTHSS
+2342 
-2349 SSDYRKNAG
+2349 
-2358 EVEARNAARRI
+2358 
-2369 DFTDDIRVMLGKYT
+2369 
-2383 EDVSRAD
+2383 
-2390 QIFLSDAV
+2390 
-2398 AGLRESVDPKRK
+2398 
-2410 SITAWDELLRRSP
+2410 AWDELLRRSP

-2504 RAEHDALMDEV
+2504 GAEHDALMDEV

-2532 DDTKSDAH
+2532 DDTKSEAH

-2552 LAETYQAPS
+2552 LAETYQSPS

-2599 TNRDSSRTTIDKMD
+2599 TNRDSSRTTIDKTD

-2640 LYEDYPIEVATYM
+2640 LYEDYPIEVASYM

-2661 YRWTEAHQDAMRS
+2661 YRWTEAHQDAMMS

-2689 NVYMMENLMG
+2689 NVYMMENIMG

-2723 LKKAVKLNDEGF
+2723 LKKSVKLNDEGF

-2763 SGLLKDMSDEDFRLE
+2763 SSSLKDMSDEDFRLE

-2803 SLQAYIDHVENTA
+2803 SLQAYTDHVENTA

-2829 AATGYSIKEW
+2829 AATGHSIKEW
-2839 YDCGMMGKE
+2839 YDCGMMGRE
-2848 SYNEMKSRYQ
+2848 AYQEMKSRYQ

-2912 SAIIAGSKNLV
+2912 SAVIAGSKNLV

-2942 TQYYEVRK
+2942 TQYYDVRK
-2950 DGDGNIID
+2950 DGDGSIID

-2994 IVKEAKG
+2994 IVREAKG
-3001 AQDMKLFATDQQV
+3001 VQDMKLFATDQQV
-3014 KEHICTLKIN
+3014 REHICTLKIN
-3024 GRSFYLIAP
+3024 GRSFYMIAP

-3046 RGFADGAIIRSVAAV
+3046 REVADGAIIRRVAAV

-3084 VWWSLGSLFTREGT
+3084 VWWSIGSLFTREGT
-3098 GYTMRYVKNIPLAF
+3098 RYTMGFVRNIPLAF
-3112 KEQFKGR
+3112 KELFKGR

-3132 ASTGFV
+3132 AATGFV
-3138 TTLKESEYKKSYKNR
+3138 TVNKESRYKKDYKRR
-3153 ASTSHWFVAK
+3153 ASDKIRHKVLRGAVHVF
-3163 KMWYGLWESF
+3163 
-3173 RVPNVFFENATRL
+3173 NVFEDFNAISENATRL

-3290 VRRNNLVIPLWGDS
+3290 VRRNNLVIPLWEDS

-3337 ALATV
+3337 ALSTV

-3389 PLTEVAANMNYSGGK
+3389 PLTEVVANMNYSGGK

-3441 GDAVT
+3441 GDEVT

-3471 LNQFTKTG
+3471 LNQSAKTG
-3479 ISVFGEED
+3479 ISVFDGED
-3487 VNWNQVPVFNRFFLQ
+3487 INWNQVPIFNRFFLQ

-3511 DRDFRDISDEM
+3511 DRDFRDVSDDM
-3522 KLIQKREGGY
+3522 KLIQKRESGY
-3532 RKIIKEGNW
+3532 KKILKEGNW
-3541 VDQENAATKL
+3541 VEQGNAATKL

-3587 EKNQME
+3587 EKSQME

>member
-6 KKLQNYVD
+6 KKQDYAG
-14 WRPKRLSSEEE
+14 WKPRKLSSEEE
-25 RALLDGIRHRND
+25 RSLLDGIRRRND

-42 MGVLPRK
+42 EGFLPERV
-49 IEDVKKQ
+49 EDVKKQ

-61 PASDPET
+61 PASDTET
-68 VNLMPGYFRERTPE
+68 VKLMPGYFRERTSE
-82 EQAEYDQ
+82 EQAEYNQ
-89 YQADK
+89 YKADR
-94 ADFDSWTK
+94 ADFDRWTK
-102 TSPIAKKRLDFAKRA
+102 TSPIAKSRLAFAKKA
-117 DYNQLGRDKIQNELI
+117 DFNQRGRDKIQNELI

-167 SGVPD
+167 SGVLD
-172 KAKFSDFRP
+172 KARLSDFRP
-181 TQFGGITSVHDVGE
+181 TQFGGITSVHDADE

-207 LYNDLGDIVSYAKE
+207 LYNDLSDIVSYAKE

-261 FKEIVRKAQGG
+261 YKEIVRKAQGG

-287 LYKEVSAAFNPSRS
+287 LYKEVSSAFNPSKS

-308 GASLPF
+308 GVSLPF
-314 MAEFAFSPVSGAGK
+314 MAEFALNPVSGAGK

-377 PAMTATTGLPRVL
+377 PAMTATSGMPRVL

-454 KLSALS
+454 KLSALG

-474 ANVQG
+474 ANVQS

-485 EEHIGNIVNYFTV
+485 EEHIGNIVNHFTI
-498 GDVAKEDLLNL
+498 GDVTKEDLLNL
-509 DTYLDTAIPIAVM
+509 DTYLDTAIPIAVT
-522 QAVFG
+522 QVAFG

-540 VSRVAKKAETALGQ
+540 VSRAAKKAEKSLGQ

-564 RERMESMP
+564 AEKLRDMP
-572 LDAVTGLIK
+572 LDVITGLVK

-609 AKKARAAAA
+609 AKKARSAAA
-618 YVYAHTQKG
+618 YVYAQTQKNIL
-627 VLIGAKRQ
+627 VGAKSQ

-650 IKADYIASMPAA
+650 IKAEYIASMPAA
-662 ENGSYRIVRLNG
+662 ENGSHRMARLNG

-683 TDVST
+683 TDIST
-688 YEVEERGDMIT
+688 YEVEERGKIIT
-699 RFRAPGN
+699 RFRSSDNTA
-706 AVFVMHDDGTK
+706 FIMHEDGTK

-752 FEELEAERE
+752 FEDLEAERE

-801 SMIDDGMVGIVMQD
+801 SMIDDGVVGIVMQD
-815 DSMGVVPVES
+815 DSMDVVPVES
-825 LSAYEAPEESR
+825 LSAYEVPE
-836 QSEPQ
+836 EPQ
-841 PYSEEERALQE
+841 PYTEEERALQE
-852 EAGVSGMEKSEQAQ
+852 EAGIGSMEKLEGAQ

-880 FDDLEAPDAARELR
+880 FDDLEAPDAARMLR

-904 EFVEDEIKS
+904 EFVEDEIKA
-913 AKKELASIKK
+913 AKKELTSIKRT
-923 SKAKGS
+923 KAKGA
-929 TVQERAKSFQE
+929 TVEERARSFQE
-940 RRNRIKEAEAR
+940 RRNRIKDAESR

-957 IRSELA
+957 IRSELSG
-963 NMGMAEM
+963 MGMAEM

-978 ILDVEAKTGEELA
+978 VLDVEAKTGEELA

-1051 DHDNAMSAVDAI
+1051 DHENAMSAVDAI

-1077 KFISNNE
+1077 KFITNNE

-1111 DEYSAYLRMFQDKL
+1111 DEYSAYLRMFQDGL
-1125 LTADDY
+1125 LAAEDY
-1131 KELEEIIAEEYGK
+1131 KKLEEIIAEEYGK
-1144 GTGDQ
+1144 GAGDQ

-1164 GSPVSNDELLQGERA
+1164 GSPVSNDELLRRERT
-1179 GDGSG
+1179 GDESG
-1184 AVRMEE
+1184 TIRMEE
-1190 RGGSA
+1190 RGDAA
-1195 GERGG
+1195 GERGD
-1200 SDGSLQDEVKNGI
+1200 SDGSLQDEVKNDN

-1222 ISQADSG
+1222 ISQASDGADSG
-1229 AQDGESS
+1229 KADGGLQSADQLRRGIEEASRDARGGEK
-1236 EVVKEPHFSQGGFE
+1236 EVNRAIEALAKSLGLWIPFE
-1250 SSLRDAQAHK
+1250 NLSSLGSPFVGGNENTNYLD
-1260 GELSEREIAD
+1260 E
-1270 IAEAYAKDAN
+1270 N
-1280 SWVPLPDQPKLGT
+1280 GT
-1293 PLPSGVESEVYYN
+1293 I
-1306 ELDGFVYKVNNL
+1306 YKVNNL
-1318 SLSKNILSFL
+1318 MNSGTIVDLFN
-1328 ERINLH
+1328 RIDLH
-1334 NKLFPETQ
+1334 NAIFPNTR
-1342 YELIGFSGFGNGSVY
+1342 YELVGVSGFGNGSSIYPVY
-1357 PIVRQ
+1357 KQYFVRD
-1362 RFIPNAEFATPEE
+1362 AEFATPEN

-1396 GEYVVSDLRPRNALK
+1396 GEYVVSDLRPRNVLK
-1411 DSDGDIYVVD
+1411 DADGDIYVID
-1421 AGLEAVASVSD
+1421 AGIEPVASVSD
-1432 QIAEEREK
+1432 RIAEEREK
-1440 VDPNPT
+1440 VEPNPT

-1453 NYRKGHIKLDGF
+1453 NYRKGHVKLDGF
-1465 DVTIEIPKGGVRS
+1465 DITIETPKGGVRR
-1478 GVDANGKEWSIE
+1478 GVAADGKEWSIE
-1490 MPHDYGYIRGTKG
+1490 MQHDYGYIRGTKG

-1540 YGFSNLEEA
+1540 YGFASLEEA

-1564 GNITEVSK
+1564 GNISEVSRE
-1572 DGFKKWVESSTRKT
+1572 DFKRWVESSTRKT

-1591 YASVKRELSSNDPVA
+1591 Y
-1606 KKIKD
+1606 
-1611 IEDKQREIDELVLR
+1611 
-1625 RQDVMSEK
+1625 
-1633 SQALKE
+1633 
-1639 FDSFAKSNAKLFKD
+1639 
-1653 LSVQKFR
+1653 VQ
-1660 AHRISAIDDIGGES
+1660 
-1674 YSKDDVDTLYTSF
+1674 
-1687 ADSVKGKNLVLVP
+1687 
-1700 SDSMASVFVL
+1700 
-1710 EDDVEVGSGR
+1710 
-1720 ISGIRGQ
+1720 
-1727 FEGEGVGDR
+1727 
-1736 EVLSLEELS
+1736 
-1745 DLFVGSIIY
+1745 
-1754 EVESEGIARSMLGLR
+1754 IAR
-1769 NKYIS
+1769 KQ
-1774 LLHESVDI
+1774 ES
-1782 RSRISDLQ
+1782 
-1790 KGIGVIKN
+1790 
-1798 EIEILNK
+1798 
-1805 DKEVKRI
+1805 
-1812 FDSYIMK
+1812 
-1819 HGDVQPAKK
+1819 
-1828 TGKPIDSSVIKFAI
+1828 
-1842 RGNDNP
+1842 
-1848 ILTGVY
+1848 
-1854 HDNGYAVA
+1854 
-1862 TDGII
+1862 
-1867 LLADKTAYDK
+1867 
-1877 SKNGR
+1877 
-1882 VDNGKSDSYLEGKFP
+1882 
-1897 NWKSVIPEVPLHPI
+1897 
-1911 DFNKL
+1911 
-1916 LGQLRAVR
+1916 AVR
-1924 EDLKPSRG
+1924 
-1932 KRGVAKSAID
+1932 
-1942 KSVVS
+1942 
-1947 LRLPSGEI
+1947 SGEI
-1955 ASFQLARLEL
+1955 IEPDSDNVGA
-1965 SVSAAIRLGFDG
+1965 FD
-1977 VGYERFKLVMGGK
+1977 V
-1990 NGNLVLVEHRP
+1990 
-2001 STDVSHEDYP
+2001 
-2011 VAAIDLSKT
+2011 
-2020 VDEIHSDNPDIRFR
+2020 DNPDIRFR
-2034 RSGTPIRES
+2034 RSDTPIRES
-2043 DGEVFARGQGFTEIP
+2043 DREVFARGQISSTIP
-2058 DGVASTHF
+2058 DGFASTHF

-2088 AKENGGIL
+2088 AKENGGVL

-2111 KDGYVCCKQS
+2111 KRGYVCCKQS

-2135 DSFCVFFE
+2135 DGFCVFFE

-2148 TIYDGVVAKVEK
+2148 TIYDGVVAKVGK
-2160 VLDVWERKGNEYVQV
+2160 VLDAWERKGGEYVQV
-2175 DDEDAKSI
+2175 DSEDAKVI
-2183 KHERFRF
+2183 NHERFR
-2190 LGEKG
+2190 
-2195 AAALD
+2195 AP
-2200 RYEEASHRMDN
+2200 M
-2211 LAVAREMEEAG
+2211 
-2222 TDEQTIK
+2222 
-2229 RATGWERGADG
+2229 
-2240 LWRYEVSDFDLE
+2240 
-2252 IVDESFDKALG
+2252 
-2263 QYGVSLAEFVGK
+2263 
-2275 DSSLFVSYPLMK
+2275 
-2287 YINVKRRD
+2287 
-2295 LGDRING
+2295 
-2302 SFQSV
+2302 
-2307 ARSGFI
+2307 
-2313 EINRSLPI
+2313 
-2321 ADAEATL
+2321 
-2328 VHEVQHAIQHEEGF
+2328 
-2342 ENGTHSS
+2342 
-2349 SSDYRKNAG
+2349 
-2358 EVEARNAARRI
+2358 
-2369 DFTDDIRVMLGKYT
+2369 
-2383 EDVSRAD
+2383 
-2390 QIFLSDAV
+2390 
-2398 AGLRESVDPKRK
+2398 
-2410 SITAWDELLRRSP
+2410 AWDELLRRSP

-2472 FIVLDK
+2472 FIVLDE

-2532 DDTKSDAH
+2532 DDTKSEAR

-2632 PIEDVENS
+2632 PIEEVENS
-2640 LYEDYPIEVATYM
+2640 LYEDYPIEIATYM

-2689 NVYMMENLMG
+2689 NVYMMENIMG
-2699 SRAADKVSRFEHDKM
+2699 SRAADKVSRFEHDRM

-2735 SLYLIAKHAPERNE
+2735 SLYLISKHAPERNE
-2749 YMRRKAVEKLERDR
+2749 YMRKKAVENLEKERG
-2763 SGLLKDMSDEDFRLE
+2763 GLFRNLSDEDFRLE

-2803 SLQAYIDHVENTA
+2803 SLQAYTDHVENTA

-2829 AATGYSIKEW
+2829 AATGHSIKEW
-2839 YDCGMMGKE
+2839 YDCGMMGRE
-2848 SYNEMKSRYQ
+2848 AYQEMKSRYR

-2994 IVKEAKG
+2994 IVREAKG
-3001 AQDMKLFATDQQV
+3001 VQDMKLFATDQQV

-3046 RGFADGAIIRSVAAV
+3046 RDFADGAIIRSVAAV

-3098 GYTMRYVKNIPLAF
+3098 GYTMGFVRNIPLAF

-3132 ASTGFV
+3132 AATGFV

-3173 RVPNVFFENATRL
+3173 SVPNVFFENATRL

-3270 VAALTGDDETRK
+3270 VAALTGDDEMRK
-3282 KYFALPEY
+3282 KYFALPDY

-3314 RAYHALG
+3314 RAYHAIG
-3321 DVFGGLFRGEI
+3321 DIFGGLFRGEI
-3332 SSKQA
+3332 SGKQA

-3368 LGDHTGALVATLGGV
+3368 LGDHTGALAATLGGV

-3389 PLTEVAANMNYSGGK
+3389 PLTEVVANMNYSGGK

-3441 GDAVT
+3441 GDEVT

-3471 LNQFTKTG
+3471 LNQSAKTG
-3479 ISVFGEED
+3479 ISVFGEEE
-3487 VNWNQVPVFNRFFLQ
+3487 VNWNQVPVSNRFFLQ

-3511 DRDFRDISDEM
+3511 DRDFRDVSDDM
-3522 KLIQKREGGY
+3522 KLIQKRESGY
-3532 RKIIKEGNW
+3532 RKILKEGNW
-3541 VDQENAATKL
+3541 VEQGNAATKL

-3587 EKNQME
+3587 EKDQME

>member
-6 KKLQNYVD
+6 KKQDYAG
-14 WRPKRLSSEEE
+14 WKPRKLSSEEE
-25 RALLDGIRHRND
+25 RALLDSIKSRGE

-42 MGVLPRK
+42 EGVLPQK
-49 IEDVKKQ
+49 IGDVKKQ

-68 VNLMPGYFRERTPE
+68 VNLMPGYFRERTSE

-89 YQADK
+89 YKADK
-94 ADFDSWTK
+94 ADFDNWTK
-102 TSPIAKKRLDFAKRA
+102 TSPIAKSRLAFAEKADF
-117 DYNQLGRDKIQNELI
+117 NQIGRDKIQNELI

-167 SGVPD
+167 SGVLD
-172 KAKFSDFRP
+172 RAKFSDFRP
-181 TQFGGITSVHDVGE
+181 TQFGGVTSVHDVGE

-207 LYNDLGDIVSYAKE
+207 LYNDLSDIVSYAKE

-245 LRTIDLGITDL
+245 LRTVDLGITDL

-261 FKEIVRKAQGG
+261 YKEIVRKAHGG

-287 LYKEVSAAFNPSRS
+287 LYKEVSSAFNPSKS

-308 GASLPF
+308 GVSLPF
-314 MAEFAFSPVSGAGK
+314 MAEFALNPVSGAGK
-328 AVAKAVGKSL
+328 SIAKAVGKSL

-348 GLSKFAAR
+348 GLSKFAAK
-356 VVSSKGGELALRT
+356 VVNARRGELALRT

-377 PAMTATTGLPRVL
+377 PAMAATTGMPRAL
-390 AEANRRMIEDGD
+390 AEANRRMTEDGD

-431 LSKAGRLMF
+431 LSKAGRLVF

-454 KLSALS
+454 KLSAMG

-474 ANVQG
+474 ANVQS

-485 EEHIGNIVNYFTV
+485 EEHIGNIVNHFTI
-498 GDVAKEDLLNL
+498 GDVTKEDLLSL
-509 DTYLDTAIPIAVM
+509 DTYLDTAIPIAVT
-522 QAVFG
+522 QAAFG
-527 IASVGGYSLQVGR
+527 ISSVGGYSLQVGR
-540 VSRVAKKAETALGQ
+540 VSRAAKKAETALGQ
-554 FMPPEEQAKL
+554 FMSPEERAKL
-564 RERMESMP
+564 AEKLRDMP
-572 LDAVTGLIK
+572 LDAVTGLVK

-609 AKKARAAAA
+609 AKKAKSAAA
-618 YVYAHTQKG
+618 YVYAQTQKNIL
-627 VLIGAKRQ
+627 VGAKSQ
-635 VDEEKEQAF
+635 VDEEKEQSF

-650 IKADYIASMPAA
+650 IKAEYIASMPAA

-683 TDVST
+683 TDIST
-688 YEVEERGDMIT
+688 YQVEERGDMIT
-699 RFRAPGN
+699 RFRAPDN
-706 AVFVMHDDGTK
+706 AVFVMHEDGTK

-722 DQLLFDKELP
+722 EQLLFDKELP

-752 FEELEAERE
+752 FEDLEAERE

-801 SMIDDGMVGIVMQD
+801 SMIDDGVVGIVMQD
-815 DSMGVVPVES
+815 DSMDVVPVES
-825 LSAYEAPEESR
+825 LSAYEVPEES
-836 QSEPQ
+836 QPSESQPSESQ
-841 PYSEEERALQE
+841 PYTEEERALQE
-852 EAGVSGMEKSEQAQ
+852 EAGIGGMEKSEGAQ

-880 FDDLEAPDAARELR
+880 FDDLEAPDAARMLR
-894 DQIPDADGAI
+894 DQILDADGAI
-904 EFVEDEIKS
+904 EFVEDEIKT
-913 AKKELASIKK
+913 AKKELTSIKRTK
-923 SKAKGS
+923 VKGA
-929 TVQERAKSFQE
+929 TVEERARSFQE
-940 RRNRIKEAEAR
+940 RRNRIKDAEAR

-957 IRSELA
+957 IRSELS

-970 ERINNEES
+970 ERINNEEA

-1039 ILMEMDEDGRFF
+1039 ILLEMDEDGRFF

-1111 DEYSAYLRMFQDKL
+1111 DEYSAYLRMFQDEL

-1144 GTGDQ
+1144 RTSDQ
-1149 GRDSEDTGDGQGRAS
+1149 GGDSEDTGDEQGRP
-1164 GSPVSNDELLQGERA
+1164 GEPPVSDDELLRGERT
-1179 GDGSG
+1179 GDESG

-1190 RGGSA
+1190 RGDTA
-1195 GERGG
+1195 RERGG
-1200 SDGSLQDEVKNGI
+1200 SDGTLQDEVKNDN

-1222 ISQADSG
+1222 ISQASDGADSG
-1229 AQDGESS
+1229 KADGGLQSADQLRRGIEEASRDARGGEK
-1236 EVVKEPHFSQGGFE
+1236 EVNRTIEALGQSLGLWIPFE
-1250 SSLRDAQAHK
+1250 NLSSLGSPFVGGNENTNYLD
-1260 GELSEREIAD
+1260 E
-1270 IAEAYAKDAN
+1270 N
-1280 SWVPLPDQPKLGT
+1280 GT
-1293 PLPSGVESEVYYN
+1293 I
-1306 ELDGFVYKVNNL
+1306 YKVNNL
-1318 SLSKNILSFL
+1318 MNSGTIVDLFN
-1328 ERINLH
+1328 RIDLH
-1334 NKLFPETQ
+1334 NAIFPNTR
-1342 YELIGFSGFGNGSVY
+1342 YELVGVSGFGNGSSIYPVY
-1357 PIVRQ
+1357 KQYFVRD
-1362 RFIPNAEFATPEE
+1362 AEFATPEE

-1396 GEYVVSDLRPRNALK
+1396 GEYVVSDLRPRNVLK
-1411 DSDGDIYVVD
+1411 DADGDIYVID
-1421 AGLEAVASVSD
+1421 AGIEPVASVSD
-1432 QIAEEREK
+1432 RIAEEREK
-1440 VDPNPT
+1440 VEPNPT

-1453 NYRKGHIKLDGF
+1453 NYRKGHVKLDGF
-1465 DVTIEIPKGGVRS
+1465 DITIETPKGGVRR
-1478 GVDANGKEWSIE
+1478 GVAADGKEWSIE
-1490 MPHDYGYIRGTKG
+1490 MQHDYGYIRGTKG

-1513 SESPEDGA
+1513 SESPEEGT

-1540 YGFSNLEEA
+1540 YGFSDLEDA
-1549 KAAYLSNYSAGWKGL
+1549 KAAYLSNYSDGWKGL

-1572 DGFKKWVESSTRKT
+1572 DDFKRWVESSTRKT

-1591 YASVKRELSSNDPVA
+1591 Y
-1606 KKIKD
+1606 
-1611 IEDKQREIDELVLR
+1611 
-1625 RQDVMSEK
+1625 
-1633 SQALKE
+1633 
-1639 FDSFAKSNAKLFKD
+1639 
-1653 LSVQKFR
+1653 VQ
-1660 AHRISAIDDIGGES
+1660 
-1674 YSKDDVDTLYTSF
+1674 
-1687 ADSVKGKNLVLVP
+1687 
-1700 SDSMASVFVL
+1700 
-1710 EDDVEVGSGR
+1710 
-1720 ISGIRGQ
+1720 
-1727 FEGEGVGDR
+1727 
-1736 EVLSLEELS
+1736 
-1745 DLFVGSIIY
+1745 
-1754 EVESEGIARSMLGLR
+1754 IAR
-1769 NKYIS
+1769 KQ
-1774 LLHESVDI
+1774 ESAVRSGETIESDVDI
-1782 RSRISDLQ
+1782 RFRLSEEDHIKRQAIADGTFMKAPNGNETNLNERQWLQVRTRAFKDWFGDWEKSPEDASKVVDENGEPMVVYHGTDADFTEFKFDKIGTHSTSIGYGFYLASSENVARGYTSTEKVMPLFLCSRKQLDVNKSSLTKKELTSLINKIIEKEIQESGIEDYKDSFLSNYADTYSLEKKRAISEAVGMIHESSATAVDQISELCNAV
-1790 KGIGVIKN
+1790 G
-1798 EIEILNK
+1798 
-1805 DKEVKRI
+1805 DKRI
-1812 FDSYIMK
+1812 VNEAVVQVLGYDAIIQKDFQ
-1819 HGDVQPAKK
+1819 GDGTAFVALTPNQ
-1828 TGKPIDSSVIKFAI
+1828 IKS
-1842 RGNDNP
+1842 
-1848 ILTGVY
+1848 
-1854 HDNGYAVA
+1854 A
-1862 TDGII
+1862 TDNVG
-1867 LLADKTAYDK
+1867 A
-1877 SKNGR
+1877 
-1882 VDNGKSDSYLEGKFP
+1882 
-1897 NWKSVIPEVPLHPI
+1897 
-1911 DFNKL
+1911 
-1916 LGQLRAVR
+1916 
-1924 EDLKPSRG
+1924 
-1932 KRGVAKSAID
+1932 
-1942 KSVVS
+1942 
-1947 LRLPSGEI
+1947 
-1955 ASFQLARLEL
+1955 
-1965 SVSAAIRLGFDG
+1965 FD
-1977 VGYERFKLVMGGK
+1977 V
-1990 NGNLVLVEHRP
+1990 
-2001 STDVSHEDYP
+2001 
-2011 VAAIDLSKT
+2011 
-2020 VDEIHSDNPDIRFR
+2020 DNPDIRFR
-2034 RSGTPIRES
+2034 RSDTPIRES
-2043 DGEVFARGQGFTEIP
+2043 DGNVFARGQISSTIP
-2058 DGVASTHF
+2058 DGFASTHF

-2076 EDPTAYYELEKL
+2076 EDPTAYFELERL

-2096 PEGWEYDFSPEDFRL
+2096 PEGWEFDFSPEDFRL
-2111 KDGYVCCKQS
+2111 KNGYVCCKQS
-2121 DNYEYPQYIMGAGD
+2121 DNYEYPQYIMGAGE

-2148 TIYDGVVAKVEK
+2148 TIYNGVVAKVGK
-2160 VLDVWERKGNEYVQV
+2160 VLDVWERKGDEYVQV
-2175 DDEDAKSI
+2175 DSEDAKI
-2183 KHERFRF
+2183 INHERFR
-2190 LGEKG
+2190 
-2195 AAALD
+2195 A
-2200 RYEEASHRMDN
+2200 
-2211 LAVAREMEEAG
+2211 
-2222 TDEQTIK
+2222 
-2229 RATGWERGADG
+2229 
-2240 LWRYEVSDFDLE
+2240 
-2252 IVDESFDKALG
+2252 
-2263 QYGVSLAEFVGK
+2263 
-2275 DSSLFVSYPLMK
+2275 P
-2287 YINVKRRD
+2287 
-2295 LGDRING
+2295 
-2302 SFQSV
+2302 
-2307 ARSGFI
+2307 
-2313 EINRSLPI
+2313 
-2321 ADAEATL
+2321 
-2328 VHEVQHAIQHEEGF
+2328 
-2342 ENGTHSS
+2342 
-2349 SSDYRKNAG
+2349 
-2358 EVEARNAARRI
+2358 
-2369 DFTDDIRVMLGKYT
+2369 
-2383 EDVSRAD
+2383 
-2390 QIFLSDAV
+2390 
-2398 AGLRESVDPKRK
+2398 
-2410 SITAWDELLRRSP
+2410 TAWDELLRRSP

-2437 LSKQLNVPVNFV
+2437 LSKQLNVPVTFV

-2465 DGKTGEI
+2465 DGKTGEV
-2472 FIVLDK
+2472 FIVIDK

-2532 DDTKSDAH
+2532 DDTKSEAH

-2599 TNRDSSRTTIDKMD
+2599 TNRDSSRTTIDKTD

-2640 LYEDYPIEVATYM
+2640 LYEDYPIEVASYM

-2689 NVYMMENLMG
+2689 NVYMMENIMG

-2723 LKKAVKLNDEGF
+2723 LKKSVKLNDEGF

-2763 SGLLKDMSDEDFRLE
+2763 SGSLKDMSDEDFRLE

-2803 SLQAYIDHVENTA
+2803 SLQAYTDHVENTA

-2829 AATGYSIKEW
+2829 AATGHSIKEW
-2839 YDCGMMGKE
+2839 YDCGMMGRE
-2848 SYNEMKSRYQ
+2848 AYQEMKSRYQ

-2912 SAIIAGSKNLV
+2912 SAVIAGSKNLV

-2942 TQYYEVRK
+2942 TQYYDVRK
-2950 DGDGNIID
+2950 DGDGSIID

-2969 DSEEEMREKMMDFH
+2969 DSEEEMREKLMDFH

-3046 RGFADGAIIRSVAAV
+3046 REVSDGAIIRRVAAV

-3084 VWWSLGSLFTREGT
+3084 VWWSIGSLFTREGT
-3098 GYTMRYVKNIPLAF
+3098 GYTMGFVRNIPLAF
-3112 KEQFKGR
+3112 KELFKGR

-3132 ASTGFV
+3132 AATGFV
-3138 TTLKESEYKKSYKNR
+3138 TVNKESRYKKDYRRR
-3153 ASTSHWFVAK
+3153 ASDKIRHKVLRGAVHVF
-3163 KMWYGLWESF
+3163 
-3173 RVPNVFFENATRL
+3173 NVFEDFNAISENATRL

-3247 GANWRKTLFLHGM
+3247 GANWKKMAALHGM

-3270 VAALTGDDETRK
+3270 VAALTGDDEMRK

-3337 ALATV
+3337 ALSTV

-3368 LGDHTGALVATLGGV
+3368 LGDHAGALASTLGGV

-3389 PLTEVAANMNYSGGK
+3389 PLTEVVANMNYSGGK
-3404 IYNETDWNAHL
+3404 IYNESDWNAHL

-3441 GDAVT
+3441 GDEVT

-3471 LNQFTKTG
+3471 VNQCAKTG
-3479 ISVFGEED
+3479 ISVFDGED
-3487 VNWNQVPVFNRFFLQ
+3487 INWNQVPIFNRFFLR

-3511 DRDFRDISDEM
+3511 DRDFRDVSDDM
-3522 KLIQKREGGY
+3522 KLIQKRESGY
-3532 RKIIKEGNW
+3532 KKILKEGNW
-3541 VDQENAATKL
+3541 VEQGNAATKL

-3587 EKNQME
+3587 EKSQME

>member
-6 KKLQNYVD
+6 KKQDYAG
-14 WRPKRLSSEEE
+14 WKPRKLSSEEE
-25 RALLDGIRHRND
+25 RALLDGIRRRND

-42 MGVLPRK
+42 AGVLPQK

-56 MDGML
+56 MDGMR

-68 VNLMPGYFRERTPE
+68 VNLMPSYFRERTSE

-89 YQADK
+89 YKADR
-94 ADFDSWTK
+94 ADFDRWTK
-102 TSPIAKKRLDFAKRA
+102 ASPIAKSRLAFAKKA
-117 DYNQLGRDKIQNELI
+117 DFNQRGRDKIQNELI

-167 SGVPD
+167 SGVLD
-172 KAKFSDFRP
+172 RAKFSDFRP

-207 LYNDLGDIVSYAKE
+207 LYNDLSDIVSYAKE

-261 FKEIVRKAQGG
+261 YKEIVRKAKGG

-287 LYKEVSAAFNPSRS
+287 LYKEVSSAFNPSKS

-314 MAEFAFSPVSGAGK
+314 MAEFALNPVSGAGK
-328 AVAKAVGKSL
+328 SVAKAIGKSL
-338 VAKGAKEGAK
+338 VAKGAKEGAR

-356 VVSSKGGELALRT
+356 VVSTKGGDLALRT

-377 PAMTATTGLPRVL
+377 PSMAATTGMPRAL

-454 KLSALS
+454 KLSALG

-474 ANVQG
+474 ANVQS

-485 EEHIGNIVNYFTV
+485 EEHIGNIVNHFTV
-498 GDVAKEDLLNL
+498 GDVTKEDLLNL
-509 DTYLDTAIPIAVM
+509 DTYLDTAIPIAVT
-522 QAVFG
+522 QAAFG
-527 IASVGGYSLQVGR
+527 ISSVGGYSLQVGR
-540 VSRVAKKAETALGQ
+540 VSRAAKKAETALGQ
-554 FMPPEEQAKL
+554 FMSPEERAKL
-564 RERMESMP
+564 AEKLRDMP
-572 LDAVTGLIK
+572 LDAVTGLVK

-609 AKKARAAAA
+609 AKKAKSAAA
-618 YVYAHTQKG
+618 YVYAQTQKSI
-627 VLIGAKRQ
+627 LIGAKSQ
-635 VDEEKEQAF
+635 VDEEREQAF

-706 AVFVMHDDGTK
+706 AVFVMHEDGTK

-722 DQLLFDKELP
+722 DQLLFDKDLP
-732 WVDNVDETATNLANM
+732 WADNVEETATNLANM
-747 DASKF
+747 DASKS
-752 FEELEAERE
+752 FEELEAEKE
-761 AEFESAQVETEKEGL
+761 AEFEAAQMETEKEGL
-776 RIENGEMAMMS
+776 RIENGEMVMMS

-801 SMIDDGMVGIVMQD
+801 SMIDDGVVGIVMQD
-815 DSMGVVPVES
+815 DSMDVVPVES
-825 LSAYEAPEESR
+825 LSTYEAPEEPQ

-841 PYSEEERALQE
+841 PYTEEERALQE
-852 EAGVSGMEKSEQAQ
+852 EAGIGSMEKSEGAK

-880 FDDLEAPDAARELR
+880 FDDLEAPDAARMLR

-904 EFVEDEIKS
+904 EFVEDEIKT
-913 AKKELASIKK
+913 AKKELTSIKK
-923 SKAKGS
+923 TKAKGS

-940 RRNRIKEAEAR
+940 RRNRIKDAEAR

-957 IRSELA
+957 IRSELS

-970 ERINNEES
+970 ERINNEEA

-1039 ILMEMDEDGRFF
+1039 ILMEMDEDRRFF

-1092 KKSMSEEEYF
+1092 KKSISEEEYF
-1102 IRQAFGMSM
+1102 IQQAFGMSM
-1111 DEYSAYLRMFQDKL
+1111 DEYSAYLRMFQDEL

-1144 GTGDQ
+1144 RTSNQ
-1149 GRDSEDTGDGQGRAS
+1149 GRDSEDTSDGQGRTVEP
-1164 GSPVSNDELLQGERA
+1164 PVSDDELLRGERT
-1179 GDGSG
+1179 GDESG
-1184 AVRMEE
+1184 AVRVEE
-1190 RGGSA
+1190 RGDTA
-1195 GERGG
+1195 RERGNSG
-1200 SDGSLQDEVKNGI
+1200 GSLQDEVKNAN

-1222 ISQADSG
+1222 ISQASDGADSG
-1229 AQDGESS
+1229 KADGGLQSADQLRRGIEEASRDARGGEK
-1236 EVVKEPHFSQGGFE
+1236 EVNRAIEALAKSLGLWIPFE
-1250 SSLRDAQAHK
+1250 NLSSLGSPFVGGNENTNYLD
-1260 GELSEREIAD
+1260 ES
-1270 IAEAYAKDAN
+1270 
-1280 SWVPLPDQPKLGT
+1280 GT
-1293 PLPSGVESEVYYN
+1293 I
-1306 ELDGFVYKVNNL
+1306 YKVNNL
-1318 SLSKNILSFL
+1318 MNSGTIVDLFN
-1328 ERINLH
+1328 RIDLH
-1334 NKLFPETQ
+1334 NAIFPNTR
-1342 YELIGFSGFGNGSVY
+1342 YELVGVSGFGNGSSIYPVY
-1357 PIVRQ
+1357 KQYFVRD
-1362 RFIPNAEFATPEE
+1362 AEFATPEE

-1396 GEYVVSDLRPRNALK
+1396 GEYVVSDLRPRNVLK

-1421 AGLEAVASVSD
+1421 AGLEVATSASD
-1432 QIAEEREK
+1432 RIAEEREK
-1440 VDPNPT
+1440 VDLNPT
-1446 EAQKEAG
+1446 KAQKEAG
-1453 NYRKGHIKLDGF
+1453 NYRKGHVKLDGF
-1465 DVTIEIPKGGVRS
+1465 DITIETPRGVVRR
-1478 GVDANGKEWSIE
+1478 GVDADGKEWSTE
-1490 MPHDYGYIRGTKG
+1490 MQHDYGYIRGTKG

-1513 SESPEDGA
+1513 SESPEEGT

-1540 YGFSNLEEA
+1540 YGFSDPEDA
-1549 KAAYLSNYSAGWKGL
+1549 KAAYLSNYSDGWKGL

-1572 DGFKKWVESSTRKT
+1572 DDFKRWVESSTRKT

-1591 YASVKRELSSNDPVA
+1591 YVQIARKQESAVRSGET
-1606 KKIKD
+1606 
-1611 IEDKQREIDELVLR
+1611 IE
-1625 RQDVMSEK
+1625 S
-1633 SQALKE
+1633 
-1639 FDSFAKSNAKLFKD
+1639 
-1653 LSVQKFR
+1653 
-1660 AHRISAIDDIGGES
+1660 
-1674 YSKDDVDTLYTSF
+1674 DVDNVGAF
-1687 ADSVKGKNLVLVP
+1687 
-1700 SDSMASVFVL
+1700 
-1710 EDDVEVGSGR
+1710 DV
-1720 ISGIRGQ
+1720 
-1727 FEGEGVGDR
+1727 
-1736 EVLSLEELS
+1736 
-1745 DLFVGSIIY
+1745 
-1754 EVESEGIARSMLGLR
+1754 
-1769 NKYIS
+1769 
-1774 LLHESVDI
+1774 
-1782 RSRISDLQ
+1782 
-1790 KGIGVIKN
+1790 
-1798 EIEILNK
+1798 
-1805 DKEVKRI
+1805 
-1812 FDSYIMK
+1812 
-1819 HGDVQPAKK
+1819 
-1828 TGKPIDSSVIKFAI
+1828 
-1842 RGNDNP
+1842 
-1848 ILTGVY
+1848 
-1854 HDNGYAVA
+1854 
-1862 TDGII
+1862 
-1867 LLADKTAYDK
+1867 
-1877 SKNGR
+1877 
-1882 VDNGKSDSYLEGKFP
+1882 
-1897 NWKSVIPEVPLHPI
+1897 
-1911 DFNKL
+1911 
-1916 LGQLRAVR
+1916 
-1924 EDLKPSRG
+1924 
-1932 KRGVAKSAID
+1932 
-1942 KSVVS
+1942 
-1947 LRLPSGEI
+1947 
-1955 ASFQLARLEL
+1955 
-1965 SVSAAIRLGFDG
+1965 
-1977 VGYERFKLVMGGK
+1977 
-1990 NGNLVLVEHRP
+1990 
-2001 STDVSHEDYP
+2001 
-2011 VAAIDLSKT
+2011 
-2020 VDEIHSDNPDIRFR
+2020 DNPDIRYR
-2034 RSGTPIRES
+2034 RGSNADERRLMAVHNLSESSLRKAIELGGFPMPSIAITDVGIGHSGYGEISLLFDKSSINPSDRRNKVYSGDAWTPLFPKVEMKIDIKVADKIKNTIES
-2043 DGEVFARGQGFTEIP
+2043 LLSDYNYI
-2058 DGVASTHF
+2058 D
-2066 AYEPNLAHIY
+2066 
-2076 EDPTAYYELEKL
+2076 
-2088 AKENGGIL
+2088 
-2096 PEGWEYDFSPEDFRL
+2096 EYRL
-2111 KDGYVCCKQS
+2111 KLDGYNIEDSVNSSGSFANAYKGNTAMKIAFLKQS
-2121 DNYEYPQYIMGAGD
+2121 GIP
-2135 DSFCVFFE
+2135 FRPVVK
-2143 GEKVA
+2143 EKSYSSYVNNS
-2148 TIYDGVVAKVEK
+2148 TLKKVVQE
-2160 VLDVWERKGNEYVQV
+2160 LGGG
-2175 DDEDAKSI
+2175 DAKSLFDLDFEEKMALEPKIREIVSRYMETELLTGIDPNSKRYSILKKNANEALSFSKIDSIIHSAYIYQKAGDILVIDGKETRERAEKKFTKKVQDKYEAWLESLSEGIIEKRGIRNDRDPFTPSGNRRSWEALFDEVTLDNIVKAMKAQNSKGGVGFFGGSIFGASQIDFTSMDDIRSFAKSRLSSVSDEEIASAKDAITERLSGINFPGIGDRFGDKLDLVENITEAVRRSHTSAGIYKYLKGLYKGISI
-2183 KHERFRF
+2183 KEAEQIAEIVKDIQNLSVRYFESKPERAVGFREVKAAIVPKGIDKSIVDFLVSKGVNVVEYKNGNEASRIRAISKITSEMGLRFRF

-2200 RYEEASHRMDN
+2200 RYEEAEHRMDN
-2211 LAVAREMEEAG
+2211 LDVAREMEEAG
-2222 TDEQTIK
+2222 TDEQSIK

-2252 IVDESFDKALG
+2252 IVDEAFDKALG

-2302 SFQSV
+2302 SFQRV
-2307 ARSGFI
+2307 ARAGFI
-2313 EINRSLPI
+2313 EINRNLPI

-2342 ENGTHSS
+2342 ENGTHSGN
-2349 SSDYRKNAG
+2349 SDYRKNAG

-2465 DGKTGEI
+2465 DGNTGEI

-2478 NVDVEDA
+2478 NIDVEDA

-2532 DDTKSDAH
+2532 DDTKSEAH

-2599 TNRDSSRTTIDKMD
+2599 MNRDSSRASIDKMD

-2640 LYEDYPIEVATYM
+2640 LYEDYPAEVASYM

-2689 NVYMMENLMG
+2689 NVYMMENIMG

-2723 LKKAVKLNDEGF
+2723 LKKSVKLNDEGF
-2735 SLYLIAKHAPERNE
+2735 SLYLISKHAPERNE
-2749 YMRRKAVEKLERDR
+2749 YMRKKAVENLEKERG
-2763 SGLLKDMSDEDFRLE
+2763 GLFRNLSDEDFRLE

-2803 SLQAYIDHVENTA
+2803 SLQAYIDHVENMA
-2816 GSELINTLWDRLR
+2816 GSELIETLWERLR
-2829 AATGYSIKEW
+2829 NATGYSIKEW
-2839 YDCGMMGKE
+2839 YDCGMMGRE

-2912 SAIIAGSKNLV
+2912 SAVIAGSKNLV

-2994 IVKEAKG
+2994 IVREAKG
-3001 AQDMKLFATDQQV
+3001 VQDMKLFATDQQV
-3014 KEHICTLKIN
+3014 REHICTLKIN

-3067 NYTSRSPNFM
+3067 NYTSRNPNFM

-3084 VWWSLGSLFTREGT
+3084 VWWSIGSLFTREGT
-3098 GYTMRYVKNIPLAF
+3098 GYTMGFVRNIPLAF
-3112 KEQFKGR
+3112 KELFKGR

-3132 ASTGFV
+3132 AATGFV
-3138 TTLKESEYKKSYKNR
+3138 TVNKESRYIKDYRRR
-3153 ASTSHWFVAK
+3153 ASDRMRHKILRGAVHVF
-3163 KMWYGLWESF
+3163 
-3173 RVPNVFFENATRL
+3173 NVFEDFNAISENATRL

-3197 SLARSAYDAKE
+3197 SLAKSAYDAKE

-3321 DVFGGLFRGEI
+3321 DVFGSLFRGEI
-3332 SSKQA
+3332 SGKQA
-3337 ALATV
+3337 ALSTV

-3368 LGDHTGALVATLGGV
+3368 LGDHTGALAATLGGV

-3389 PLTEVAANMNYSGGK
+3389 PLTEVVANMNYSGGK

-3441 GDAVT
+3441 GDEVT

-3471 LNQFTKTG
+3471 VNQCAKTG

-3511 DRDFRDISDEM
+3511 DRDFRDVSDDM
-3522 KLIQKREGGY
+3522 KLIQKRESGY
-3532 RKIIKEGNW
+3532 KKILKEGNW
-3541 VDQENAATKL
+3541 VEQGNAATKL

-3587 EKNQME
+3587 EKDQME

>member
-6 KKLQNYVD
+6 KKLQGYAD
-14 WRPKRLSSEEE
+14 WKPVRMGAEEE
-25 RALLDGIRHRND
+25 RALLDSIKSRGE

-42 MGVLPRK
+42 EGFLPERV
-49 IEDVKKQ
+49 EDVKKQ
-56 MDGML
+56 LKGML

-68 VNLMPGYFRERTPE
+68 VNLMPSYFRERTSE

-89 YQADK
+89 YKADR
-94 ADFDSWTK
+94 ADFDRWTK
-102 TSPIAKKRLDFAKRA
+102 TSPIAKKTLASIRRA
-117 DYNQLGRDKIQNELI
+117 DIEHKAGYGQRVGQDERNRVDRELWQ
-132 ETWRA
+132 TYKA
-137 EKGLRSFA
+137 EKGFRDAVGLQ
-145 DMNNLDALQGKIDML
+145 DLDALQGKIDML

-167 SGVPD
+167 SGVLD
-172 KAKFSDFRP
+172 RAKFSDFRP

-207 LYNDLGDIVSYAKE
+207 LYNDLSDIVSYAKE

-230 SAGEFWK
+230 SAREFWK

-261 FKEIVRKAQGG
+261 FKEIVRKAKGD

-287 LYKEVSAAFNPSRS
+287 LYREVSSAFNPSKS

-328 AVAKAVGKSL
+328 SVAKAVGKSL

-356 VVSSKGGELALRT
+356 VVSTKGGDLALRT
-369 MADVFVTA
+369 MADVFVAA
-377 PAMTATTGLPRVL
+377 PAMAATTGMPRVL

-454 KLSALS
+454 KLSALG

-474 ANVQG
+474 ANVQS

-485 EEHIGNIVNYFTV
+485 EEHIGNIVNHFTV
-498 GDVAKEDLLNL
+498 GDVTKEDLLNL

-522 QAVFG
+522 QAAFG
-527 IASVGGYSLQVGR
+527 ISSVGGYSLQVGR
-540 VSRVAKKAETALGQ
+540 VSRAAKKAETALGQ
-554 FMPPEEQAKL
+554 FMSPEERAKL
-564 RERMESMP
+564 AGKLRDMP
-572 LDAVTGLIK
+572 LDAITGLVK

-597 EDESLAAVYMQD
+597 EDESLAAVYIQD
-609 AKKARAAAA
+609 AKKAKSAAS
-618 YVYAHTQKG
+618 YVYAQTQKNIL
-627 VLIGAKRQ
+627 VGAKSQ

-688 YEVEERGDMIT
+688 YEVEERGGMIT
-699 RFRAPGN
+699 RLRSSDNTA
-706 AVFVMHDDGTK
+706 FVMHEDGTK

-752 FEELEAERE
+752 FEDLEAERE
-761 AEFESAQVETEKEGL
+761 AEFESAQMETEKEGL
-776 RIENGEMAMMS
+776 RIENGEMAMMA
-787 QEDGS
+787 QGDGS

-801 SMIDDGMVGIVMQD
+801 SMLEDGMVGIVMQD
-815 DSMGVVPVES
+815 DSMDVVPVES
-825 LSAYEAPEESR
+825 LSAYEAPEEPQR
-836 QSEPQ
+836 SEPQ
-841 PYSEEERALQE
+841 PYTEEERALQE
-852 EAGVSGMEKSEQAQ
+852 EAGIGSMEKSEGAK

-880 FDDLEAPDAARELR
+880 FDDLEAPDAARMLR

-904 EFVEDEIKS
+904 EFVEDEIKT
-913 AKKELASIKK
+913 AKKELTSIKK
-923 SKAKGS
+923 TKAKGS

-940 RRNRIKEAEAR
+940 RRNRIKDVEAR

-957 IRSELA
+957 IRSELS

-970 ERINNEES
+970 ERINNEEA

-1039 ILMEMDEDGRFF
+1039 ILMEMDEDRRFF

-1077 KFISNNE
+1077 KFIANNE

-1092 KKSMSEEEYF
+1092 RKSMSEEEYF
-1102 IRQAFGMSM
+1102 IQQAFGMSM
-1111 DEYSAYLRMFQDKL
+1111 DEYSAYLRMFQDEL

-1131 KELEEIIAEEYGK
+1131 EELEEIIAEEYGK
-1144 GTGDQ
+1144 RTSNQ
-1149 GRDSEDTGDGQGRAS
+1149 GGDSEDTGDEQG
-1164 GSPVSNDELLQGERA
+1164 GPGESPVSDDELLRGERT
-1179 GDGSG
+1179 GDESG
-1184 AVRMEE
+1184 AVRVEE
-1190 RGGSA
+1190 RGDTA
-1195 GERGG
+1195 RERGNSG
-1200 SDGSLQDEVKNGI
+1200 GSLQDEVKNAN

-1222 ISQADSG
+1222 ISQASDGADSG
-1229 AQDGESS
+1229 KADGGLQSADQLRRGIEEASRDARGGEK
-1236 EVVKEPHFSQGGFE
+1236 EVNRAIEALAKSLGLWIPFE
-1250 SSLRDAQAHK
+1250 NLSSLGSPFVGGNENTNYLD
-1260 GELSEREIAD
+1260 ES
-1270 IAEAYAKDAN
+1270 
-1280 SWVPLPDQPKLGT
+1280 GT
-1293 PLPSGVESEVYYN
+1293 I
-1306 ELDGFVYKVNNL
+1306 YKVNNL
-1318 SLSKNILSFL
+1318 MNSGTIVDLFN
-1328 ERINLH
+1328 RIDLH
-1334 NKLFPETQ
+1334 NAIFPNTR
-1342 YELIGFSGFGNGSVY
+1342 YELVGVSGFGNGSSIYPVY
-1357 PIVRQ
+1357 KQYFVRD
-1362 RFIPNAEFATPEE
+1362 AEFATPEE

-1396 GEYVVSDLRPRNALK
+1396 GEYVVSDLRPRNVLK

-1421 AGLEAVASVSD
+1421 AGLEVTASASD
-1432 QIAEEREK
+1432 RIAEEREK
-1440 VDPNPT
+1440 VDLNPT
-1446 EAQKEAG
+1446 KAQKEAG
-1453 NYRKGHIKLDGF
+1453 NYRKGHVKLDGF
-1465 DVTIEIPKGGVRS
+1465 DITIETPRGGVRR
-1478 GVDANGKEWSIE
+1478 GVDADGKEWSTE
-1490 MPHDYGYIRGTKG
+1490 MQHDYGYIRGTKG

-1513 SESPEDGA
+1513 SESPEEGA

-1540 YGFSNLEEA
+1540 YGFSDPEDA
-1549 KAAYLSNYSAGWKGL
+1549 KAAYLSNYSDGWKGL

-1572 DGFKKWVESSTRKT
+1572 DDFKRWVESSTRKT

-1591 YASVKRELSSNDPVA
+1591 YVQIARKQESNDRFRETIRAA
-1606 KKIKD
+1606 K
-1611 IEDKQREIDELVLR
+1611 EREAKENEQGWFDRVLNEQQLPDER
-1625 RQDVMSEK
+1625 T
-1633 SQALKE
+1633 
-1639 FDSFAKSNAKLFKD
+1639 DSK
-1653 LSVQKFR
+1653 
-1660 AHRISAIDDIGGES
+1660 
-1674 YSKDDVDTLYTSF
+1674 
-1687 ADSVKGKNLVLVP
+1687 VKGVPMDFVSDGSDGHLV
-1700 SDSMASVFVL
+1700 
-1710 EDDVEVGSGR
+1710 
-1720 ISGIRGQ
+1720 
-1727 FEGEGVGDR
+1727 
-1736 EVLSLEELS
+1736 
-1745 DLFVGSIIY
+1745 
-1754 EVESEGIARSMLGLR
+1754 
-1769 NKYIS
+1769 
-1774 LLHESVDI
+1774 
-1782 RSRISDLQ
+1782 
-1790 KGIGVIKN
+1790 
-1798 EIEILNK
+1798 
-1805 DKEVKRI
+1805 
-1812 FDSYIMK
+1812 
-1819 HGDVQPAKK
+1819 
-1828 TGKPIDSSVIKFAI
+1828 
-1842 RGNDNP
+1842 
-1848 ILTGVY
+1848 LTGVY
-1854 HDNGYAVA
+1854 H
-1862 TDGII
+1862 
-1867 LLADKTAYDK
+1867 
-1877 SKNGR
+1877 SNGR
-1882 VDNGKSDSYLEGKFP
+1882 VSASDGVVLISEESKYPKKDEGKVKAKSAYIEEKKYP
-1897 NWKSVIPEVPLHPI
+1897 PVDSVIPKAETYSSFDADALVSFIERVETAIKQEWGKKDESGKRIEKGTYKFKRENTYVALKI
-1911 DFNKL
+1911 NGEERVVRLDRLDKIAKASKR
-1916 LGQLRAVR
+1916 LGISKIGV
-1924 EDLKPSRG
+1924 DSRG
-1932 KRGVAKSAID
+1932 YIHMTDGNNHVVSGAN
-1942 KSVVS
+1942 SVVKH
-1947 LRLPSGEI
+1947 LANVPYGAVFAYNL
-1955 ASFQLARLEL
+1955 ASAE
-1965 SVSAAIRLGFDG
+1965 S
-1977 VGYERFKLVMGGK
+1977 E
-1990 NGNLVLVEHRP
+1990 
-2001 STDVSHEDYP
+2001 
-2011 VAAIDLSKT
+2011 
-2020 VDEIHSDNPDIRFR
+2020 DNPDIRFR
-2034 RSGTPIRES
+2034 RSDTPIRES
-2043 DGEVFARGQGFTEIP
+2043 NGEVFARGQISSTIP
-2058 DGVASTHF
+2058 DGFASTHF
-2066 AYEPNLAHIY
+2066 AYEPNLAHVY

-2096 PEGWEYDFSPEDFRL
+2096 PEGWEYDFSPHDFRL
-2111 KDGYVCCKQS
+2111 KRGYVCCRES

-2160 VLDVWERKGNEYVQV
+2160 VLDVWERKGGEYVQV
-2175 DDEDAKSI
+2175 DSEDAKII
-2183 KHERFRF
+2183 KHERFR
-2190 LGEKG
+2190 
-2195 AAALD
+2195 A
-2200 RYEEASHRMDN
+2200 
-2211 LAVAREMEEAG
+2211 
-2222 TDEQTIK
+2222 
-2229 RATGWERGADG
+2229 
-2240 LWRYEVSDFDLE
+2240 
-2252 IVDESFDKALG
+2252 
-2263 QYGVSLAEFVGK
+2263 
-2275 DSSLFVSYPLMK
+2275 
-2287 YINVKRRD
+2287 
-2295 LGDRING
+2295 
-2302 SFQSV
+2302 
-2307 ARSGFI
+2307 
-2313 EINRSLPI
+2313 PI
-2321 ADAEATL
+2321 
-2328 VHEVQHAIQHEEGF
+2328 
-2342 ENGTHSS
+2342 
-2349 SSDYRKNAG
+2349 
-2358 EVEARNAARRI
+2358 
-2369 DFTDDIRVMLGKYT
+2369 
-2383 EDVSRAD
+2383 
-2390 QIFLSDAV
+2390 
-2398 AGLRESVDPKRK
+2398 
-2410 SITAWDELLRRSP
+2410 AWDELLRRSP

-2465 DGKTGEI
+2465 DGKTGEV
-2472 FIVLDK
+2472 FIVIDK
-2478 NVDVEDA
+2478 NVDAEDA

-2504 RAEHDALMDEV
+2504 RTEHDALMDEV

-2532 DDTKSDAH
+2532 DDTKSEAH

-2574 RKLGISLKMN
+2574 RKLGVSLKMN

-2599 TNRDSSRTTIDKMD
+2599 MNRDSSRASIDKMD

-2640 LYEDYPIEVATYM
+2640 LYEDYPIEVASYM

-2689 NVYMMENLMG
+2689 NVYMMENIMG

-2723 LKKAVKLNDEGF
+2723 LKKSVKLNDEGF

-2749 YMRRKAVEKLERDR
+2749 YMRKKAVENLEKE
-2763 SGLLKDMSDEDFRLE
+2763 SGLFRNLSDEDFRLE

-2803 SLQAYIDHVENTA
+2803 SLQAYIDHVENMA

-2829 AATGYSIKEW
+2829 AATGHSIKEW
-2839 YDCGMMGKE
+2839 YDCGMMGRE
-2848 SYNEMKSRYQ
+2848 AYQEMKSRYQ

-2912 SAIIAGSKNLV
+2912 SAVIAGSKNLV

-2994 IVKEAKG
+2994 IVREAKG
-3001 AQDMKLFATDQQV
+3001 VQDMKLFATDQQV
-3014 KEHICTLKIN
+3014 REHICTLKIN

-3046 RGFADGAIIRSVAAV
+3046 REVADGAIIRRVAAV

-3084 VWWSLGSLFTREGT
+3084 VWWSIGSLFTREGT
-3098 GYTMRYVKNIPLAF
+3098 GYTMGFVRNIPLAF
-3112 KEQFKGR
+3112 KELFKGR

-3132 ASTGFV
+3132 AATGFV
-3138 TTLKESEYKKSYKNR
+3138 TVNKESRYIKDYRRR
-3153 ASTSHWFVAK
+3153 ASDRMRHKILRGAVHVF
-3163 KMWYGLWESF
+3163 
-3173 RVPNVFFENATRL
+3173 NVFEDFNAISENATRL

-3247 GANWRKTLFLHGM
+3247 GANWKKMAALHGM
-3260 AVFLGAAPYI
+3260 SIFLGAAPYI
-3270 VAALTGDDETRK
+3270 VAAITGDDETRK
-3282 KYFALPEY
+3282 KYFALPDY

-3314 RAYHALG
+3314 RAFHALG
-3321 DVFGGLFRGEI
+3321 DVFGSLFRGEI
-3332 SSKQA
+3332 SGKQA
-3337 ALATV
+3337 ALSTV

-3368 LGDHTGALVATLGGV
+3368 LGDHTGALASTLGGV
-3383 IPTAFR
+3383 IPTAFQ
-3389 PLTEVAANMNYSGGK
+3389 PLTEVVANMNYSGGK

-3441 GDAVT
+3441 GDEVT

-3455 IAEHYMMG
+3455 IAEHFIMG

-3471 LNQFTKTG
+3471 VNQCAKTG

-3487 VNWNQVPVFNRFFLQ
+3487 VNWNQVPIFNRFFLR

-3511 DRDFRDISDEM
+3511 DRDFRDVSDDM
-3522 KLIQKREGGY
+3522 KLIQKRESGY
-3532 RKIIKEGNW
+3532 KKILKEGNW
-3541 VDQENAATKL
+3541 VEQGNAATKL

-3587 EKNQME
+3587 EKDQME

>member
-1 MDAEE
+1 MDTEE

-25 RALLDGIRHRND
+25 RALLDGIKRRND

-94 ADFDSWTK
+94 ADFDNWTK
-102 TSPIAKKRLDFAKRA
+102 TSPIAKKTLASIRRA
-117 DYNQLGRDKIQNELI
+117 DIEHKAGYGQGVGQDERNRVDRELWQ
-132 ETWRA
+132 TYKA
-137 EKGLRSFA
+137 EKGFRDAVGLQ
-145 DMNNLDALQGKIDML
+145 DLDALQGKIDML

-167 SGVPD
+167 SGVLD
-172 KAKFSDFRP
+172 KARFSDFRP
-181 TQFGGITSVHDVGE
+181 TQFGGLTSVHDVGE

-207 LYNDLGDIVSYAKE
+207 LYNDLGDIVSYARE
-221 FKKRGGYGS
+221 FKKRGGYGN

-377 PAMTATTGLPRVL
+377 PAMTATTGMPRVL

-454 KLSALS
+454 KLSALG
-460 KSSYAGAVRRMKGA
+460 KSSYTGAVRRMKGA

-498 GDVAKEDLLNL
+498 GDVTKEDLLNL
-509 DTYLDTAIPIAVM
+509 DTYLDTAIPIAVT

-618 YVYAHTQKG
+618 YVYAHTQKSI
-627 VLIGAKRQ
+627 LIGAKRQ

-650 IKADYIASMPAA
+650 IKANYIASMPAA

-699 RFRAPGN
+699 RFRAPDN
-706 AVFVMHDDGTK
+706 AVFVMHEDGTK

-761 AEFESAQVETEKEGL
+761 SEFEAAQVETEKEGL

-825 LSAYEAPEESR
+825 LSAYEVPEEP
-836 QSEPQ
+836 QPSEPQ
-841 PYSEEERALQE
+841 PYTEEERALQE

-866 YDEALAEENADGLS
+866 YDEALADENADGLS
-880 FDDLEAPDAARELR
+880 FDDLEAPDAARMLR

-923 SKAKGS
+923 SRAKGS
-929 TVQERAKSFQE
+929 TVQERAKGFQE

-957 IRSELA
+957 IRSELS

-1111 DEYSAYLRMFQDKL
+1111 DEYSAYLRMFQDEL

-1144 GTGDQ
+1144 RTSDQ
-1149 GRDSEDTGDGQGRAS
+1149 GGDSEDTGDEQGRP
-1164 GSPVSNDELLQGERA
+1164 GESPVSDDELLRGERT
-1179 GDGSG
+1179 GDESG
-1184 AVRMEE
+1184 AVRMGD
-1190 RGGSA
+1190 RGDAA

-1200 SDGSLQDEVKNGI
+1200 SDGTLQDEVKNDN

-1250 SSLRDAQAHK
+1250 SSVRDAQAHK

-1396 GEYVVSDLRPRNALK
+1396 GEYVVSDLRPRNVLK

-1490 MPHDYGYIRGTKG
+1490 MQNDYGYIRGTKG

-1513 SESPEDGA
+1513 SESPEEGA

-1572 DGFKKWVESSTRKT
+1572 EDFKKWVESSTRKT

-1591 YASVKRELSSNDPVA
+1591 YVQV
-1606 KKIKD
+1606 
-1611 IEDKQREIDELVLR
+1611 VR
-1625 RQDVMSEK
+1625 RQE
-1633 SQALKE
+1633 
-1639 FDSFAKSNAKLFKD
+1639 SNARFREMIEAAKERQAKEIEPGWFD
-1653 LSVQKFR
+1653 RVLSEQQLPDER
-1660 AHRISAIDDIGGES
+1660 TD
-1674 YSKDDVDTLYTSF
+1674 SK
-1687 ADSVKGKNLVLVP
+1687 VKGIP
-1700 SDSMASVFVL
+1700 EDFVA
-1710 EDDVEVGSGR
+1710 
-1720 ISGIRGQ
+1720 
-1727 FEGEGVGDR
+1727 GER
-1736 EVLSLEELS
+1736 
-1745 DLFVGSIIY
+1745 
-1754 EVESEGIARSMLGLR
+1754 
-1769 NKYIS
+1769 
-1774 LLHESVDI
+1774 
-1782 RSRISDLQ
+1782 
-1790 KGIGVIKN
+1790 
-1798 EIEILNK
+1798 
-1805 DKEVKRI
+1805 DKRV
-1812 FDSYIMK
+1812 
-1819 HGDVQPAKK
+1819 V
-1828 TGKPIDSSVIKFAI
+1828 
-1842 RGNDNP
+1842 
-1848 ILTGVY
+1848 LTGVY
-1854 HDNGYAVA
+1854 HA
-1862 TDGII
+1862 
-1867 LLADKTAYDK
+1867 
-1877 SKNGR
+1877 NGR
-1882 VDNGKSDSYLEGKFP
+1882 VYASDGVVLISEEKKYPKKDEGKIRTKGAYIDGKYPPVERVIPKAEKYSPFDADALVSFVERVEAAAKAEWNRKGDNGKRIDKGTYKFKRE
-1897 NWKSVIPEVPLHPI
+1897 NTHVVLGINGEERVVRLDRLDKIAKAARRLGISSVGV
-1911 DFNKL
+1911 D
-1916 LGQLRAVR
+1916 
-1924 EDLKPSRG
+1924 SRG
-1932 KRGVAKSAID
+1932 YIHMTDGNNHVVSGSN
-1942 KSVVS
+1942 SVVKH
-1947 LRLPSGEI
+1947 LANVPYGDVFAYNL
-1955 ASFQLARLEL
+1955 ASAESQ
-1965 SVSAAIRLGFDG
+1965 
-1977 VGYERFKLVMGGK
+1977 
-1990 NGNLVLVEHRP
+1990 
-2001 STDVSHEDYP
+2001 
-2011 VAAIDLSKT
+2011 
-2020 VDEIHSDNPDIRFR
+2020 DNPDIRFR
-2034 RSGTPIRES
+2034 RSDTPIRES
-2043 DGEVFARGQGFTEIP
+2043 DGEVFARGQISSTIP
-2058 DGVASTHF
+2058 DGFASTHF

-2160 VLDVWERKGNEYVQV
+2160 ILDVWERKGGEYVQV
-2175 DDEDAKSI
+2175 DSEDVRYRAVFHGSPHTFESFDHSKMGTGEGAQAYGWGTYVTEVEGIARSYATELANRIVHVSEDSRLSPDEVDHIRFMVKNGATSVQQLIDSSESRLKILKDTNLAEVSEGFADSTRLMIERYENILPALKSGEVSISFDGRSLYEVDIPDDGDGFRSYIKWDEILPEEDSEHIWDAIKSDLEGKDVDIEEIEFPIVRGTGEQVYESLASYLGSPEAASKFLSEYGYIGISYPAQYQSGGRKDGARNYVIFKEEDAKI
-2183 KHERFRF
+2183 VKHEHFR
-2190 LGEKG
+2190 
-2195 AAALD
+2195 A
-2200 RYEEASHRMDN
+2200 
-2211 LAVAREMEEAG
+2211 
-2222 TDEQTIK
+2222 
-2229 RATGWERGADG
+2229 
-2240 LWRYEVSDFDLE
+2240 
-2252 IVDESFDKALG
+2252 
-2263 QYGVSLAEFVGK
+2263 
-2275 DSSLFVSYPLMK
+2275 P
-2287 YINVKRRD
+2287 
-2295 LGDRING
+2295 
-2302 SFQSV
+2302 
-2307 ARSGFI
+2307 
-2313 EINRSLPI
+2313 
-2321 ADAEATL
+2321 
-2328 VHEVQHAIQHEEGF
+2328 
-2342 ENGTHSS
+2342 
-2349 SSDYRKNAG
+2349 
-2358 EVEARNAARRI
+2358 
-2369 DFTDDIRVMLGKYT
+2369 
-2383 EDVSRAD
+2383 
-2390 QIFLSDAV
+2390 
-2398 AGLRESVDPKRK
+2398 
-2410 SITAWDELLRRSP
+2410 TAWDELLRRSP
-2423 KLQMQQKIREEVGS
+2423 KLQMQQKIREEVGG
-2437 LSKQLNVPVNFV
+2437 LSAQLGVPVNFF

-2532 DDTKSDAH
+2532 DDTKSEAH

-2552 LAETYQAPS
+2552 LAETYRAPS
-2561 VIERIAAAVRAAF
+2561 VIERIAAAVKAAF

-2723 LKKAVKLNDEGF
+2723 LKKAVKLNDKGF

-2829 AATGYSIKEW
+2829 AATGHSIKEW

-3077 LSNFSRD
+3077 LGNFSRD

-3163 KMWYGLWESF
+3163 KMWHGFWDAFS
-3173 RVPNVFFENATRL
+3173 VPNVFFENATRL

-3321 DVFGGLFRGEI
+3321 DIFGGLFRGEI

-3368 LGDHTGALVATLGGV
+3368 LGDHTGALAATLGGV

-3389 PLTEVAANMNYSGGK
+3389 PLTEVVANMNYSGGK

-3471 LNQFTKTG
+3471 LNQSAKTG

-3511 DRDFRDISDEM
+3511 DRDFRDVSDEM
-3522 KLIQKREGGY
+3522 KLIQKRESGY

-3541 VDQENAATKL
+3541 VEQGNAATQL

>member
-6 KKLQNYVD
+6 KKQDYAD
-14 WRPKRLSSEEE
+14 WKPRKLSSEEE
-25 RALLDGIRHRND
+25 RALLDSIKSRGE

-42 MGVLPRK
+42 EGFLPERV
-49 IEDVKKQ
+49 EDVKKQ

-68 VNLMPGYFRERTPE
+68 VRMMPGYFRERTSE

-89 YQADK
+89 YKADR

-102 TSPIAKKRLDFAKRA
+102 TSPIAKSRLAFAKKA
-117 DYNQLGRDKIQNELI
+117 DFNQRGRDKIQNELI

-167 SGVPD
+167 SGVLD

-195 KQELGIIGKAES
+195 KQDLGIIGKAES
-207 LYNDLGDIVSYAKE
+207 LYNDLSDIVSYAKE
-221 FKKRGGYGS
+221 FEKRGGYGS

-261 FKEIVRKAQGG
+261 FKEIVRKAKGG

-287 LYKEVSAAFNPSRS
+287 LYREVSSAFNPSKS
-301 YKGGYNT
+301 YKGGYST
-308 GASLPF
+308 GVSLPF
-314 MAEFAFSPVSGAGK
+314 MAEFALNPASGTGK
-328 AVAKAVGKSL
+328 SVAKAVGKSL

-356 VVSSKGGELALRT
+356 VVSTKGGDLALRT

-377 PAMTATTGLPRVL
+377 PSMTATTGMPRAL

-431 LSKAGRLMF
+431 LSKAGRLML
-440 GNGMEKLAATAVGR
+440 GNSMEKLAATAVGR
-454 KLSALS
+454 KLSALG

-474 ANVQG
+474 ANVQS

-485 EEHIGNIVNYFTV
+485 EEHIGNIVNHFTV
-498 GDVAKEDLLNL
+498 GDVTKEDLLNL
-509 DTYLDTAIPIAVM
+509 DTYLDTAIPIAVT
-522 QAVFG
+522 QAAFG
-527 IASVGGYSLQVGR
+527 ISSVGGYSLQVGR
-540 VSRVAKKAETALGQ
+540 VSRAAKKAETALGQ
-554 FMPPEEQAKL
+554 FMSPEERAKL
-564 RERMESMP
+564 AEKLRDMP
-572 LDAVTGLIK
+572 LDAVTGLVK

-597 EDESLAAVYMQD
+597 DDESLAAVYMQD
-609 AKKARAAAA
+609 AKKARSAAA
-618 YVYAHTQKG
+618 YVYAQTQKSI
-627 VLIGAKRQ
+627 LIGAKSQ

-683 TDVST
+683 TDIST

-706 AVFVMHDDGTK
+706 AVFVMHEDGTK

-722 DQLLFDKELP
+722 DQLLFDKDLP
-732 WVDNVDETATNLANM
+732 WADNVEETATNLANI

-761 AEFESAQVETEKEGL
+761 AEFEAAQMDSEEEGL

-801 SMIDDGMVGIVMQD
+801 SMIDDGVVGIVMQD
-815 DSMGVVPVES
+815 DSMDVVPVES
-825 LSAYEAPEESR
+825 LSVYEAPEEP
-836 QSEPQ
+836 QPSEPQ
-841 PYSEEERALQE
+841 PYTEEERALQE
-852 EAGVSGMEKSEQAQ
+852 EAGIGSMEKSEGAQ

-880 FDDLEAPDAARELR
+880 FDDLEAPDAARMLR

-913 AKKELASIKK
+913 AKKELTSIKK
-923 SKAKGS
+923 TKAKGS
-929 TVQERAKSFQE
+929 TVQDRAKSFQE
-940 RRNRIKEAEAR
+940 RRNRIKDAEAR

-957 IRSELA
+957 IRSELS

-970 ERINNEES
+970 ERINNEEA

-1077 KFISNNE
+1077 GFVANNE
-1084 QARREEEM
+1084 RARREEEF
-1092 KKSMSEEEYF
+1092 F
-1102 IRQAFGMSM
+1102 IQQAFGMSM
-1111 DEYSAYLRMFQDKL
+1111 DEYSAYLRMFQDEL

-1144 GTGDQ
+1144 RTSNQ
-1149 GRDSEDTGDGQGRAS
+1149 GGDSEDTGDGQGRP
-1164 GSPVSNDELLQGERA
+1164 GESPVSDDELLRGERT
-1179 GDGSG
+1179 GDESG

-1190 RGGSA
+1190 RGDA
-1195 GERGG
+1195 ARERGG
-1200 SDGSLQDEVKNGI
+1200 SDGTLQDEVKNDN

-1222 ISQADSG
+1222 ISQARDGADSG
-1229 AQDGESS
+1229 KADGGLQSADQLRRGIEEASRDARGGEK
-1236 EVVKEPHFSQGGFE
+1236 EVNRTIEALGQSLGLWIPFE
-1250 SSLRDAQAHK
+1250 NLSSLGSPFVGGNENTNYLD
-1260 GELSEREIAD
+1260 E
-1270 IAEAYAKDAN
+1270 N
-1280 SWVPLPDQPKLGT
+1280 GT
-1293 PLPSGVESEVYYN
+1293 I
-1306 ELDGFVYKVNNL
+1306 YKVNNL
-1318 SLSKNILSFL
+1318 MNSGTIVDLFN
-1328 ERINLH
+1328 RIDLH
-1334 NKLFPETQ
+1334 NAIFPNTR
-1342 YELIGFSGFGNGSVY
+1342 YELVGVSGFGNGSSIY
-1357 PIVRQ
+1357 PIYKQYFVRD
-1362 RFIPNAEFATPEE
+1362 AEFATPEE

-1396 GEYVVSDLRPRNALK
+1396 GEYVVSDLRPRNVLK

-1421 AGLEAVASVSD
+1421 AGLEVAASVSD

-1440 VDPNPT
+1440 VDLNPT
-1446 EAQKEAG
+1446 KAQKEAG
-1453 NYRKGHIKLDGF
+1453 NYRKGHVKLDGF
-1465 DVTIEIPKGGVRS
+1465 DITIEIPRGGVRR
-1478 GVDANGKEWSIE
+1478 GVDADGKEWSTE
-1490 MPHDYGYIRGTKG
+1490 MQHDYGYIRGTKG
-1503 KDGDHIDVFL
+1503 KDGDHIDIFL
-1513 SESPEDGA
+1513 SESPEEGA

-1540 YGFSNLEEA
+1540 YGFSGLEEA
-1549 KAAYLSNYSAGWKGL
+1549 KAAYLSNYSDGWKGL

-1572 DGFKKWVESSTRKT
+1572 DDFKRWVESSTRKT

-1591 YASVKRELSSNDPVA
+1591 YVQMARKQESSM
-1606 KKIKD
+1606 
-1611 IEDKQREIDELVLR
+1611 R
-1625 RQDVMSEK
+1625 
-1633 SQALKE
+1633 
-1639 FDSFAKSNAKLFKD
+1639 
-1653 LSVQKFR
+1653 
-1660 AHRISAIDDIGGES
+1660 
-1674 YSKDDVDTLYTSF
+1674 
-1687 ADSVKGKNLVLVP
+1687 
-1700 SDSMASVFVL
+1700 
-1710 EDDVEVGSGR
+1710 
-1720 ISGIRGQ
+1720 
-1727 FEGEGVGDR
+1727 
-1736 EVLSLEELS
+1736 
-1745 DLFVGSIIY
+1745 
-1754 EVESEGIARSMLGLR
+1754 
-1769 NKYIS
+1769 
-1774 LLHESVDI
+1774 
-1782 RSRISDLQ
+1782 
-1790 KGIGVIKN
+1790 
-1798 EIEILNK
+1798 
-1805 DKEVKRI
+1805 
-1812 FDSYIMK
+1812 
-1819 HGDVQPAKK
+1819 
-1828 TGKPIDSSVIKFAI
+1828 
-1842 RGNDNP
+1842 
-1848 ILTGVY
+1848 
-1854 HDNGYAVA
+1854 
-1862 TDGII
+1862 
-1867 LLADKTAYDK
+1867 
-1877 SKNGR
+1877 
-1882 VDNGKSDSYLEGKFP
+1882 
-1897 NWKSVIPEVPLHPI
+1897 
-1911 DFNKL
+1911 
-1916 LGQLRAVR
+1916 
-1924 EDLKPSRG
+1924 
-1932 KRGVAKSAID
+1932 
-1942 KSVVS
+1942 
-1947 LRLPSGEI
+1947 SGETI
-1955 ASFQLARLEL
+1955 ESDTDNVGA
-1965 SVSAAIRLGFDG
+1965 FD
-1977 VGYERFKLVMGGK
+1977 V
-1990 NGNLVLVEHRP
+1990 
-2001 STDVSHEDYP
+2001 
-2011 VAAIDLSKT
+2011 
-2020 VDEIHSDNPDIRFR
+2020 DNPDIRFR
-2034 RSGTPIRES
+2034 RSDTPIRES
-2043 DGEVFARGQGFTEIP
+2043 DGNVFARGQISSTIP
-2058 DGVASTHF
+2058 DGFASTHF
-2066 AYEPNLAHIY
+2066 AYEPNLAHVY

-2111 KDGYVCCKQS
+2111 KSGYVCCKQS
-2121 DNYEYPQYIMGAGD
+2121 DLYEYPQYIMGAGD

-2148 TIYDGVVAKVEK
+2148 TIYDGVVAKVGK
-2160 VLDVWERKGNEYVQV
+2160 VLDVWERKGDEYVQV
-2175 DDEDAKSI
+2175 DSEDVRYRAVFHGSPHAFESFDHSKMGTGEGAQAYGWGTYVTEVQGIARSYAKMEKNVEVKFIGSYDDQWQFNIISNMLNYLRSDISRGFSLKEKFDDAKSRLKRYKYNGDVNAGIFIDNLSIRDFDVKYSTRNLYTVDIPDDNGSNYLHWEKSINEQPQGVKEKIEEMSGDGLIGRLFGALVGNRDVSLGDRYKSLTRAGNVSPQELSQALSEEGFVGISYPAQHQSGGRKDGARNYVIFKEEDAKVI
-2183 KHERFRF
+2183 NHERFR
-2190 LGEKG
+2190 
-2195 AAALD
+2195 A
-2200 RYEEASHRMDN
+2200 
-2211 LAVAREMEEAG
+2211 
-2222 TDEQTIK
+2222 
-2229 RATGWERGADG
+2229 
-2240 LWRYEVSDFDLE
+2240 
-2252 IVDESFDKALG
+2252 
-2263 QYGVSLAEFVGK
+2263 
-2275 DSSLFVSYPLMK
+2275 
-2287 YINVKRRD
+2287 
-2295 LGDRING
+2295 
-2302 SFQSV
+2302 
-2307 ARSGFI
+2307 
-2313 EINRSLPI
+2313 PI
-2321 ADAEATL
+2321 
-2328 VHEVQHAIQHEEGF
+2328 
-2342 ENGTHSS
+2342 
-2349 SSDYRKNAG
+2349 
-2358 EVEARNAARRI
+2358 
-2369 DFTDDIRVMLGKYT
+2369 
-2383 EDVSRAD
+2383 
-2390 QIFLSDAV
+2390 
-2398 AGLRESVDPKRK
+2398 
-2410 SITAWDELLRRSP
+2410 AWDELLRRSP

-2460 SKGWY
+2460 PKGWY

-2478 NVDVEDA
+2478 NIDVEDA

-2532 DDTKSDAH
+2532 DDTKSEAH

-2574 RKLGISLKMN
+2574 RKLGVSLKMN

-2599 TNRDSSRTTIDKMD
+2599 MNRDSSRTTIDKTD
-2613 RLQTAKQFA
+2613 RFQTAKQFA

-2640 LYEDYPIEVATYM
+2640 LYEDYPIEVASYM

-2689 NVYMMENLMG
+2689 NVYMMENIMG

-2723 LKKAVKLNDEGF
+2723 LKKSVKLNDEGF

-2749 YMRRKAVEKLERDR
+2749 YMRKKAVENLEKGRG
-2763 SGLLKDMSDEDFRLE
+2763 GLFRNLSDEDFRLE

-2803 SLQAYIDHVENTA
+2803 SLQAYTDHVENTA

-2839 YDCGMMGKE
+2839 YDSGMMGRE
-2848 SYNEMKSRYQ
+2848 AYQEMKSRYQ

-2912 SAIIAGSKNLV
+2912 SAVIAGSKNLV

-2969 DSEEEMREKMMDFH
+2969 DSEEEMREKMVDFH

-2994 IVKEAKG
+2994 IVREAKG
-3001 AQDMKLFATDQQV
+3001 VQDMKLFATDQQV
-3014 KEHICTLKIN
+3014 REHICTLKIN
-3024 GRSFYLIAP
+3024 GRSFYMIAP

-3046 RGFADGAIIRSVAAV
+3046 REVADGAIIRRVAAV

-3084 VWWSLGSLFTREGT
+3084 VWWSIGSLFTREGT
-3098 GYTMRYVKNIPLAF
+3098 RYTMGFVRNIPLAF
-3112 KEQFKGR
+3112 KELFKGR

-3132 ASTGFV
+3132 AATGFV
-3138 TTLKESEYKKSYKNR
+3138 TVNKESRYIKDYRRR
-3153 ASTSHWFVAK
+3153 ASDRMRHKVLRGAVHVF
-3163 KMWYGLWESF
+3163 
-3173 RVPNVFFENATRL
+3173 NVFEDFNAISENATRL

-3247 GANWRKTLFLHGM
+3247 GANWKKMAALHGV
-3260 AVFLGAAPYI
+3260 AVFLGATPYI
-3270 VAALTGDDETRK
+3270 VAAITGDDETRK
-3282 KYFALPEY
+3282 KHFALPDY
-3290 VRRNNLVIPLWGDS
+3290 VRRNNLVIPLGGDS
-3304 FLKIPLPIEA
+3304 FLKVPLPIEA

-3332 SSKQA
+3332 SGKQA
-3337 ALATV
+3337 ALSTV

-3368 LGDHTGALVATLGGV
+3368 LGDHAGALASTLGGV
-3383 IPTAFR
+3383 IPTAFQ
-3389 PLTEVAANMNYSGGK
+3389 PLTEVVANMSYSGGK
-3404 IYNETDWNAHL
+3404 IYNEADWNAHL

-3441 GDAVT
+3441 GDDVT
-3446 PGRVNINPS
+3446 PGNVNINPS
-3455 IAEHYMMG
+3455 IAEHFIMG

-3471 LNQFTKTG
+3471 VNQCAKTG
-3479 ISVFGEED
+3479 ISVAGGGEI
-3487 VNWNQVPVFNRFFLQ
+3487 NWSQVPVFNRFFLQ

-3511 DRDFRDISDEM
+3511 DRDFRDVSDDM
-3522 KLIQKREGGY
+3522 KLIQKRESGY
-3532 RKIIKEGNW
+3532 KKILKEGNW
-3541 VDQENAATKL
+3541 VEQGNAATKL

-3587 EKNQME
+3587 EKSQME